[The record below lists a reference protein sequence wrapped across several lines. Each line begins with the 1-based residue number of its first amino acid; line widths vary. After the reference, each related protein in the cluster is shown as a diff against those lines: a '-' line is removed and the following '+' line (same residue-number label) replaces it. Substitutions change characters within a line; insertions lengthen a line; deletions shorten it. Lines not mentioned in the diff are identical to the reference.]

1 MIWSHKLF
9 RLGFVLVFLILTACA
24 SKQAKVAV
32 SSQGKP
38 IQPEKVSINV
48 PQVNPG
54 KEIVGDSTR
63 PSWVYYQ
70 YGLQAIDNHEWAVS
84 KHYLEESLRLLVT
97 EKYDSTKSRLTR
109 SEDSIYKMQM
119 PLRIVQAL
127 EDVYPNLAERDA
139 NDSTAND
146 SLSIDGVDAYDENV
160 ADSASMRVIENFLDT
175 VDAGRFSLPIR
186 FNDRVMQEIYYMT
199 TSARGFITR
208 SLTRKTAYDSLIYA
222 KLAQKRMPRDLIY
235 LALVESGFNVK
246 AYSRAKAG
254 GMWQFIPE
262 TGIRYGLE
270 VDFWV
275 DMRRNPELATD
286 AALNYLS
293 ALYAEFGDWLLSM
306 AAYNCGEG
314 RIRRLV
320 REKKADSTWGAN
332 RPVTYWDLELPQE
345 TMHYVPRILAAMVI
359 GHFPEHY
366 DVSITKRHLPA
377 YDTVTVFDS
386 FSLDEIAKFLKVP
399 EDTLRTLNME
409 LSMWCTPPNRDAY
422 LLRLPVGTRAAFVE
436 NYDRMEKNG
445 FSSWKQHKVRKGE
458 SMGNIAQMYG
468 VRVAEIQRAND
479 MKKNAKLKV
488 GRTLLIPVK
497 VAPRRSTGKKPSKVR
512 TYVVQLGDN
521 LAFISRRFGISQ
533 ESLRVWNDID
543 VSSNV
548 KYGDTIYVSKPDLKP
563 TSFVQQ
569 RVAIKK
575 GEKYVVK
582 QGDTYAQ
589 IAKQYKV
596 PVFLLLQAN
605 KGFTKRLTVGDSL
618 SIPAYVRPPRRMSA
632 AVDGGAPIEDSAKS
646 TDSKSNAKS
655 SSSSKG
661 KAEPSEKTAKSS
673 SSNTSK
679 ATASKSPKNTTTI
692 YTVAAGDNLFA
703 IARKFE
709 TTVSAIREMNDMGNS
724 SNILVGQKLK
734 IPGTAAAPSAP
745 KIEEVVHVV
754 KKGEGLWDIS
764 RQYGVT
770 IEDIVKWNGLKDTKI
785 KIGEKLKIKTTKKNK
800 K

>member
-1 MIWSHKLF
+1 MIWSDKF
-9 RLGFVLVFLILTACA
+9 VRLGFALVLLFLTACA
-24 SKQAKVAV
+24 PKQAKLAA

-38 IQPEKVSINV
+38 IQPEKVSIDV
-48 PQVNPG
+48 PGPNPG

-70 YGLQAIDNHEWAVS
+70 YGLQAMDNSQWAVS

-97 EKYDSTKSRLTR
+97 EKYDSTKSKLTR

-119 PLRIVQAL
+119 PVRIVQAL
-127 EDVYPNLAERDA
+127 EDVYPNLSEQDD
-139 NDSTAND
+139 NDSTSAD
-146 SLSIDGVDAYDENV
+146 SLSIEGVDAYDENA
-160 ADSASMRVIENFLDT
+160 ADSASIRVIENFLDT

-186 FNDRVMQEIYYMT
+186 FNERVMQEIYYMT

-208 SLTRKTAYDSLIYA
+208 SLSRKTAYDSLIYA

-246 AYSRAKAG
+246 AYSRAKAA

-275 DMRRNPELATD
+275 DMRRNPEMATE
-286 AALNYLS
+286 AALSYLS
-293 ALYAEFGDWLLSM
+293 TLYAEFGDWLLSM

-314 RIRRLV
+314 RIRRLI
-320 REKKADSTWGAN
+320 REKKADSTWGN
-332 RPVTYWDLELPQE
+332 RPVTYWDLQLPQE

-359 GHFPEHY
+359 GHYPNHY
-366 DVSITKRHLPA
+366 DVTITKRQLPV
-377 YDTVTVFDS
+377 YDTVTVYDS

-409 LSMWCTPPNRDAY
+409 LTMWCTPPNRDAY
-422 LLRLPVGTRAAFVE
+422 LLRLPYGTRAAFVQ

-445 FSSWKQHKVRKGE
+445 FTSWKQHKVRKGE
-458 SMGNIAQMYG
+458 SIGVIAQQYG

-479 MKKNAKLKV
+479 MKKTKLKP

-497 VAPRRSTGKKPSKVR
+497 VAPRRSTGKKPTKVR
-512 TYVVQLGDN
+512 TYVVLLGDN
-521 LAFISRRFGISQ
+521 LGSISRRFGVSQ
-533 ESLRVWNDID
+533 ESLRIWNNIETGY
-543 VSSNV
+543 NV
-548 KYGDTIYVSKPDLKP
+548 KKGDTIYVSKPDLKP
-563 TSFVQQ
+563 TSFIQQ
-569 RVAIKK
+569 RVALKK

-582 QGDTYAQ
+582 AGDTYAE
-589 IAKQYKV
+589 IAKKYKV

-605 KGFTKRLTVGDSL
+605 SGFTKRLTIGDSL
-618 SIPAYVRPPRRMSA
+618 AIPAYVRPPRKMSKA
-632 AVDGGAPIEDSAKS
+632 TDEEYPVEPAKAVESSDSKTSRKS
-646 TDSKSNAKS
+646 SKKTADKSSDSKSSNSKS
-655 SSSSKG
+655 SK
-661 KAEPSEKTAKSS
+661 KAPVS
-673 SSNTSK
+673 
-679 ATASKSPKNTTTI
+679 TTI
-692 YTVAAGDNLFA
+692 LYTVEAGDNLYS
-703 IARKFE
+703 ISKKYS
-709 TTVSAIREMNDMGNS
+709 TTVATIREMNDMGNS
-724 SNILVGQKLK
+724 SNIKVGQKLK
-734 IPGTAAAPSAP
+734 IPGSVAPAPSAP
-745 KIEEVVHVV
+745 KVEEITHVV

-785 KIGEKLKIKTTKKNK
+785 KINEKLKIKTTKKNK

>member
-1 MIWSHKLF
+1 MIWSDKF
-9 RLGFVLVFLILTACA
+9 VRLGFALVLLFLTACA
-24 SKQAKVAV
+24 PKQAKLAA

-38 IQPEKVSINV
+38 IQPEKVSIDV
-48 PQVNPG
+48 PGPNPG

-70 YGLQAIDNHEWAVS
+70 YGLQAIDNSQWAVS

-97 EKYDSTKSRLTR
+97 EKYDSTKSKLTR

-119 PLRIVQAL
+119 PVRIVQAL
-127 EDVYPNLAERDA
+127 EDVYPNLSEQDD
-139 NDSTAND
+139 NDSTSAD
-146 SLSIDGVDAYDENV
+146 SLSIEGVDAYDENA
-160 ADSASMRVIENFLDT
+160 ADSASIRVIENFLDT

-186 FNDRVMQEIYYMT
+186 FNERVMQEIYYMT
-199 TSARGFITR
+199 NSARGFITR
-208 SLTRKTAYDSLIYA
+208 SLSRKTAYDSLIYA

-246 AYSRAKAG
+246 AYSRAKAA

-286 AALNYLS
+286 AALSYLS
-293 ALYAEFGDWLLSM
+293 ALYSEFGDWLLSM

-314 RIRRLV
+314 RIRRLI
-320 REKKADSTWGAN
+320 REKKADSTWGN
-332 RPVTYWDLELPQE
+332 RPVTYWDLQLPQE

-359 GHFPEHY
+359 GHYPNHY
-366 DVSITKRHLPA
+366 DVTITKRQLPV
-377 YDTVTVFDS
+377 YDTVTVYDS

-409 LSMWCTPPNRDAY
+409 LTMWCTPPNRDAY
-422 LLRLPVGTRAAFVE
+422 LLRLPYGTRAAFVQ

-445 FSSWKQHKVRKGE
+445 FTSWKQHKVRKGE
-458 SMGNIAQMYG
+458 SIGVIAQQYG

-479 MKKNAKLKV
+479 MKKTKLKP

-497 VAPRRSTGKKPSKVR
+497 VAPRRSTGKKPTKVR
-512 TYVVQLGDN
+512 TYVVLLGDN
-521 LAFISRRFGISQ
+521 LGSISRRFGVSQ
-533 ESLRVWNDID
+533 ESLRIWNNIETGY
-543 VSSNV
+543 NV
-548 KYGDTIYVSKPDLKP
+548 KKGDTIYVSKPDLKP
-563 TSFVQQ
+563 TSFIQQ
-569 RVAIKK
+569 RVALKK

-582 QGDTYAQ
+582 AGDTYAE
-589 IAKQYKV
+589 IAKKYKV

-605 KGFTKRLTVGDSL
+605 SGFTKRLTIGDSL
-618 SIPAYVRPPRRMSA
+618 AIPAYVRPPRKMSKA
-632 AVDGGAPIEDSAKS
+632 TDEEYPVEPAKAVESSDSKTSRKS
-646 TDSKSNAKS
+646 SKKTSDKSSDSKSSNSKS
-655 SSSSKG
+655 SK
-661 KAEPSEKTAKSS
+661 KAPVS
-673 SSNTSK
+673 
-679 ATASKSPKNTTTI
+679 TTI
-692 YTVAAGDNLFA
+692 LYTVEAGDNLYS
-703 IARKFE
+703 ISKKYS
-709 TTVSAIREMNDMGNS
+709 TTVAAIREMNDMGNS
-724 SNILVGQKLK
+724 SNIKVGQKLK
-734 IPGTAAAPSAP
+734 IPGSAAPAPSAP
-745 KIEEVVHVV
+745 KVEEITHVV

-785 KIGEKLKIKTTKKNK
+785 KINEKLKIKTTKKNK

>member
-1 MIWSHKLF
+1 MIWSDKF
-9 RLGFVLVFLILTACA
+9 VRLGFALVLLFLTACA
-24 SKQAKVAV
+24 PKQAKLAA

-38 IQPEKVSINV
+38 IQPEKVSIDV
-48 PQVNPG
+48 PGPNPG

-70 YGLQAIDNHEWAVS
+70 YGLQAMDNNEWAVS

-97 EKYDSTKSRLTR
+97 EKYDSTKSKLTR

-119 PLRIVQAL
+119 PVRIVLAL
-127 EDVYPNLAERDA
+127 EDVYPNLSEAGG
-139 NDSTAND
+139 DSTSQD
-146 SLSIDGVDAYDENV
+146 SLTIDGVDAYDENT

-186 FNDRVMQEIYYMT
+186 FNERVMQEIYYMT

-208 SLTRKTAYDSLIYA
+208 SLSRKTAYDSLIYT

-246 AYSRAKAG
+246 AYSRAKAA

-275 DMRRNPELATD
+275 DMRRNPEMATE
-286 AALNYLS
+286 AALSYLS
-293 ALYAEFGDWLLSM
+293 TLYAEFGDWLLSM

-314 RIRRLV
+314 RIRRLI
-320 REKKADSTWGAN
+320 REKKADSTWGN
-332 RPVTYWDLELPQE
+332 RPVTYWDLQLPQE

-359 GHFPEHY
+359 GHFPDHY
-366 DVSITKRHLPA
+366 DVAINKRQLPA
-377 YDTVTVFDS
+377 YDTVTVYDS

-409 LSMWCTPPNRDAY
+409 LTMWCTPPNRDAY
-422 LLRLPVGTRAAFVE
+422 LLRLPYGTRAAFVQ

-458 SMGNIAQMYG
+458 SIGVIAQQYG

-479 MKKNAKLKV
+479 MKKTKLKP

-497 VAPRRSTGKKPSKVR
+497 VAPRRSTGKKPTKVR

-521 LAFISRRFGISQ
+521 LGSISRRFGVSQ
-533 ESLRVWNDID
+533 ESLRIWNNIETGY
-543 VSSNV
+543 NV
-548 KYGDTIYVSKPDLKP
+548 KKGDTIFVSKPDLKP
-563 TSFVQQ
+563 SSFIQQ
-569 RVAIKK
+569 RVALKK

-582 QGDTYAQ
+582 AGDTYAE
-589 IAKQYKV
+589 IAKKYKV

-605 KGFTKRLTVGDSL
+605 SGFTKRLTIGDSL
-618 SIPAYVRPPRRMSA
+618 AIPAYVRPPRKMSKA
-632 AVDGGAPIEDSAKS
+632 NEDEIPVELAKS
-646 TDSKSNAKS
+646 IEQDSKKS
-655 SSSSKG
+655 SKSSK
-661 KAEPSEKTAKSS
+661 KPAEKSSEPSKSS
-673 SSNTSK
+673 K
-679 ATASKSPKNTTTI
+679 KEPVNTTII
-692 YTVAAGDNLFA
+692 YTVEAGDNLFA
-703 IARKFE
+703 IAKKYS
-709 TTVSAIREMNDMGNS
+709 TTVAAIREMNDMGNS
-724 SNILVGQKLK
+724 SNIKIGQKLK
-734 IPGTAAAPSAP
+734 IPGAAKPAANTP
-745 KIEEVVHVV
+745 KVEEITHVV

-785 KIGEKLKIKTTKKNK
+785 KINEKLKIKTTKKSK

>member
-1 MIWSHKLF
+1 MIWSDKLL
-9 RLGFVLVFLILTACA
+9 RLGFALVILMLSACA
-24 SKQAKVAV
+24 PKQAKLAA

-38 IQPEKVSINV
+38 IQAEKVSIDV
-48 PQVNPG
+48 PGPNPG

-70 YGLQAIDNHEWAVS
+70 YGLQAMDNNQWAVS

-119 PLRIVQAL
+119 PVRIVQAL
-127 EDVYPNLAERDA
+127 EEVYPNLSEQDG
-139 NDSTAND
+139 NDSTSTD
-146 SLSIDGVDAYDENV
+146 SLSIDGVDAYDENA

-186 FNDRVMQEIYYMT
+186 FNERVMQEIYYMT
-199 TSARGFITR
+199 TTARGFITR
-208 SLTRKTAYDSLIYA
+208 SLTRKTAYDSLIYT

-246 AYSRAKAG
+246 AYSRAKAA

-275 DMRRNPELATD
+275 DMRRNPEMATE
-286 AALNYLS
+286 AALSYLS
-293 ALYAEFGDWLLSM
+293 TLYAEFGDWLLSM

-314 RIRRLV
+314 RIRRLI
-320 REKKADSTWGAN
+320 REKKADSTWGN
-332 RPVTYWDLELPQE
+332 RPVTYWDLQLPQE

-359 GHFPEHY
+359 GHYPNHY
-366 DVSITKRHLPA
+366 DVSITKRQLPA
-377 YDTVTVFDS
+377 YDTVTVYDS

-409 LSMWCTPPNRDAY
+409 LTMWCTPPNRDAY
-422 LLRLPVGTRAAFVE
+422 LLRLPYGTRAAFVQ

-445 FSSWKQHKVRKGE
+445 FSSWKEHKVRKGE
-458 SMGNIAQMYG
+458 SIGVIAQQYG

-479 MKKNAKLKV
+479 LKKTKLKP
-488 GRTLLIPVK
+488 GRTLLIPIK
-497 VAPRRSTGKKPSKVR
+497 VAPRRSTGKKPTKVR

-521 LAFISRRFGISQ
+521 LASISRRFGISQ
-533 ESLRVWNDID
+533 ESLRVWNNIEAGY
-543 VSSNV
+543 NV
-548 KYGDTIYVSKPDLKP
+548 KKGDTIFVSKPDLKP

-569 RVAIKK
+569 RVALKK

-582 QGDTYAQ
+582 AGDTYAE
-589 IAKQYKV
+589 IAKKYKV

-605 KGFTKRLTVGDSL
+605 SGFTKRLTIGDSL
-618 SIPAYVRPPRRMSA
+618 AIPAYVRPPRKMSK
-632 AVDGGAPIEDSAKS
+632 AVEEDVPVEVAKAVETDSKKSSKSSKKSAEKPAESAKS
-646 TDSKSNAKS
+646 SK
-655 SSSSKG
+655 
-661 KAEPSEKTAKSS
+661 KAPVS
-673 SSNTSK
+673 
-679 ATASKSPKNTTTI
+679 TTII
-692 YTVAAGDNLFA
+692 YTVEAGDNLFA
-703 IARKFE
+703 IAKKYS
-709 TTVSAIREMNDMGNS
+709 TTVAAIREMNDMGNS
-724 SNILVGQKLK
+724 SNIKVGQKLK
-734 IPGTAAAPSAP
+734 IPGSAAPSPSAP
-745 KIEEVVHVV
+745 KVEEITHVV

-785 KIGEKLKIKTTKKNK
+785 KINEKLKIKTTKKPK

>member
-1 MIWSHKLF
+1 MIWSDKF
-9 RLGFVLVFLILTACA
+9 VRLGFALVLLFLTACA
-24 SKQAKVAV
+24 PKQAKLAA

-38 IQPEKVSINV
+38 IQPEKVSIDV
-48 PQVNPG
+48 PGPNPG

-70 YGLQAIDNHEWAVS
+70 YGLQAMDNNEWAVS

-97 EKYDSTKSRLTR
+97 EKYDSTKSKLTR

-119 PLRIVQAL
+119 PVRIVLAL
-127 EDVYPNLAERDA
+127 EEVYPNLSEAGG
-139 NDSTAND
+139 DSTSQD
-146 SLSIDGVDAYDENV
+146 SLTIDGVDAYDENT

-186 FNDRVMQEIYYMT
+186 FNERVMQEIYYMT

-208 SLTRKTAYDSLIYA
+208 SLSRKTAYDSLIYT

-246 AYSRAKAG
+246 AYSRAKAA

-275 DMRRNPELATD
+275 DMRRNPEMATE
-286 AALNYLS
+286 AALSYLS
-293 ALYAEFGDWLLSM
+293 TLYAEFGDWLLSM

-314 RIRRLV
+314 RIRRLI
-320 REKKADSTWGAN
+320 REKKADSTWGN
-332 RPVTYWDLELPQE
+332 RPVTYWDLQLPQE

-359 GHFPEHY
+359 GHFPDHY
-366 DVSITKRHLPA
+366 DVAINKRQLPA
-377 YDTVTVFDS
+377 YDTVTVYDS

-409 LSMWCTPPNRDAY
+409 LTMWCTPPNRDAY
-422 LLRLPVGTRAAFVE
+422 LLRLPYGTRAAFVQ

-458 SMGNIAQMYG
+458 SIGVIAQQYG

-479 MKKNAKLKV
+479 MKKTKLKP

-497 VAPRRSTGKKPSKVR
+497 VAPRRSTGKKPTKVR

-521 LAFISRRFGISQ
+521 LGSISRRFGVSQ
-533 ESLRVWNDID
+533 ESLRIWNNIETGY
-543 VSSNV
+543 NV
-548 KYGDTIYVSKPDLKP
+548 KKGDTIFVSKPDLKP
-563 TSFVQQ
+563 SSFIQQ
-569 RVAIKK
+569 RVALKK

-582 QGDTYAQ
+582 AGDTYAE
-589 IAKQYKV
+589 IAKKYKV

-605 KGFTKRLTVGDSL
+605 SGFTKRLTIGDSL
-618 SIPAYVRPPRRMSA
+618 AIPAYVRPPRKMSKA
-632 AVDGGAPIEDSAKS
+632 NEDEIPMELAKS
-646 TDSKSNAKS
+646 IEQDSKKS
-655 SSSSKG
+655 SKSSK
-661 KAEPSEKTAKSS
+661 KPAEKSSEPSKSS
-673 SSNTSK
+673 K
-679 ATASKSPKNTTTI
+679 KEPVNTTII
-692 YTVAAGDNLFA
+692 YTVEAGDNLFA
-703 IARKFE
+703 IAKKYS
-709 TTVSAIREMNDMGNS
+709 TTVAAIREMNDMGNS
-724 SNILVGQKLK
+724 SNIKIGQKLK
-734 IPGTAAAPSAP
+734 IPGSAKPAASSP
-745 KIEEVVHVV
+745 KVEEITHVV

-785 KIGEKLKIKTTKKNK
+785 KINEKLKIKTTKKSK

>member
-1 MIWSHKLF
+1 MIWSDKF
-9 RLGFVLVFLILTACA
+9 VRLGFALVLLFLTACA
-24 SKQAKVAV
+24 PKQAKLAA

-38 IQPEKVSINV
+38 IQPEKVSIDV
-48 PQVNPG
+48 PGPNPG

-70 YGLQAIDNHEWAVS
+70 YGLQAMDNNEWAVS

-97 EKYDSTKSRLTR
+97 EKYDSIKSKLTR

-119 PLRIVQAL
+119 PVRIVLAL
-127 EDVYPNLAERDA
+127 EEVYPNLSEAGG
-139 NDSTAND
+139 DSTSQD
-146 SLSIDGVDAYDENV
+146 SLTIDGVDAYDENT

-186 FNDRVMQEIYYMT
+186 FNERVMQEIYYMT

-208 SLTRKTAYDSLIYA
+208 SLSRKTAYDSLIYT

-246 AYSRAKAG
+246 AYSRAKAA

-275 DMRRNPELATD
+275 DMRRNPEMATE
-286 AALNYLS
+286 AALSYLS
-293 ALYAEFGDWLLSM
+293 TLYAEFGDWLLSM

-314 RIRRLV
+314 RIRRLI
-320 REKKADSTWGAN
+320 REKKADSTWGN
-332 RPVTYWDLELPQE
+332 RPVTYWDLQLPQE

-359 GHFPEHY
+359 GHFPDHY
-366 DVSITKRHLPA
+366 DVAINKRQLPA
-377 YDTVTVFDS
+377 YDTVTVYDS

-409 LSMWCTPPNRDAY
+409 LTMWCTPPNRDAY
-422 LLRLPVGTRAAFVE
+422 LLRLPYGTRAAFVQ

-458 SMGNIAQMYG
+458 SIGVIAQQYG

-479 MKKNAKLKV
+479 MKKTKLKP

-497 VAPRRSTGKKPSKVR
+497 VAPRRSTGKKPTKVR

-521 LAFISRRFGISQ
+521 LGSISRRFGVSQ
-533 ESLRVWNDID
+533 ESLRIWNNIETGY
-543 VSSNV
+543 NV
-548 KYGDTIYVSKPDLKP
+548 KKGDTIFVSKPDLKP
-563 TSFVQQ
+563 SSFIQQ
-569 RVAIKK
+569 RVALKK

-582 QGDTYAQ
+582 AGDTYAE
-589 IAKQYKV
+589 IAKKYKV

-605 KGFTKRLTVGDSL
+605 SGFTKRLTIGDSL
-618 SIPAYVRPPRRMSA
+618 AIPAYVRPPRKMSKA
-632 AVDGGAPIEDSAKS
+632 NEDEIPVELAKS
-646 TDSKSNAKS
+646 IEQDSKKS
-655 SSSSKG
+655 SKSSK
-661 KAEPSEKTAKSS
+661 KPAEKSSEPSKSS
-673 SSNTSK
+673 K
-679 ATASKSPKNTTTI
+679 KEPVNTTII
-692 YTVAAGDNLFA
+692 YTVEAGDNLFA
-703 IARKFE
+703 IAKKYS
-709 TTVSAIREMNDMGNS
+709 TTVAAIREMNDMGNS
-724 SNILVGQKLK
+724 SNIKIGQKLK
-734 IPGTAAAPSAP
+734 IPGAAKPAASSP
-745 KIEEVVHVV
+745 KVEEITHVV

-785 KIGEKLKIKTTKKNK
+785 KINEKLKIKTTKKPK

>member
-1 MIWSHKLF
+1 MIWSDKF
-9 RLGFVLVFLILTACA
+9 VRLGFALVLLFLTACA
-24 SKQAKVAV
+24 PKQAKLAA

-38 IQPEKVSINV
+38 IQPEKVSIDV
-48 PQVNPG
+48 PGPNPG

-70 YGLQAIDNHEWAVS
+70 YGLQAMDNSQWAVS

-97 EKYDSTKSRLTR
+97 EKYDSTKSKLTR

-119 PLRIVQAL
+119 PVRIVQAL
-127 EDVYPNLAERDA
+127 EDVYPNLSEQDD
-139 NDSTAND
+139 NDSTSAD
-146 SLSIDGVDAYDENV
+146 SLSIEGVDAYDENA
-160 ADSASMRVIENFLDT
+160 ADSASIRVIENFLDT

-186 FNDRVMQEIYYMT
+186 FNERVMQEIYYMT

-208 SLTRKTAYDSLIYA
+208 SLSRKTAYDSLIYA

-246 AYSRAKAG
+246 AYSRAKAA

-275 DMRRNPELATD
+275 DMRRNPEMATE
-286 AALNYLS
+286 AALSYLS
-293 ALYAEFGDWLLSM
+293 TLYAEFGDWLLSM

-314 RIRRLV
+314 RIRRLI
-320 REKKADSTWGAN
+320 REKKADSTWGN
-332 RPVTYWDLELPQE
+332 RPVTYWDLQLPQE

-359 GHFPEHY
+359 GHYPNHY
-366 DVSITKRHLPA
+366 DVTITKRQLPA
-377 YDTVTVFDS
+377 YDTVTVYDS

-409 LSMWCTPPNRDAY
+409 LTMWCTPPNRDAY
-422 LLRLPVGTRAAFVE
+422 LLRLPYGTRAAFVQ

-445 FSSWKQHKVRKGE
+445 FTSWKQHKVRKGE
-458 SMGNIAQMYG
+458 SIGVIAQQYG

-479 MKKNAKLKV
+479 MKKTKLKP

-497 VAPRRSTGKKPSKVR
+497 VAPRRSTGKKPTKVR
-512 TYVVQLGDN
+512 TYVVLLGDN
-521 LAFISRRFGISQ
+521 LGSISRRFGVSQ
-533 ESLRVWNDID
+533 ESLRIWNNIETGY
-543 VSSNV
+543 NV
-548 KYGDTIYVSKPDLKP
+548 KKGDTIYVSKPDLKP
-563 TSFVQQ
+563 TSFIQQ
-569 RVAIKK
+569 RVALKK

-582 QGDTYAQ
+582 AGDTYAE
-589 IAKQYKV
+589 IAKKYKV

-605 KGFTKRLTVGDSL
+605 SGFTKRLTIGDSL
-618 SIPAYVRPPRRMSA
+618 AIPAYVRPPRKM
-632 AVDGGAPIEDSAKS
+632 
-646 TDSKSNAKS
+646 
-655 SSSSKG
+655 
-661 KAEPSEKTAKSS
+661 
-673 SSNTSK
+673 SK
-679 ATASKSPKNTTTI
+679 ATDEEYPVEPAKAVESSDSKTSSKSSKKTADKSSGSKSSNSKSSKKAPVSTTI
-692 YTVAAGDNLFA
+692 LYTVEAGDNLYS
-703 IARKFE
+703 ISKKYS
-709 TTVSAIREMNDMGNS
+709 TTVAAIREMNDMGNS
-724 SNILVGQKLK
+724 SNIKVGQKLK
-734 IPGTAAAPSAP
+734 IPGSAAPAPSAP
-745 KIEEVVHVV
+745 KVEEITHVV

-785 KIGEKLKIKTTKKNK
+785 KINEKLKIKTTKKNK

>member
-1 MIWSHKLF
+1 VIWSNKF
-9 RLGFVLVFLILTACA
+9 VRLGIAIAFLFLTACA
-24 SKQAKVAV
+24 PKQAKLVA
-32 SSQGKP
+32 SSQGQP
-38 IQPEKVSINV
+38 IQPEKVSIDV
-48 PQVNPG
+48 PGPNPG
-54 KEIVGDSTR
+54 KEVVGDSTR

-70 YGLQAIDNHEWAVS
+70 YGLQAMDNNQWAVS

-97 EKYDSTKSRLTR
+97 EKYDSTKSKLTR

-119 PLRIVQAL
+119 PVRIVQAL
-127 EDVYPNLAERDA
+127 EDVYPNLSEQEG
-139 NDSTAND
+139 NDSSSVD
-146 SLSIDGVDAYDENV
+146 SLSIDGVDAYDENA

-186 FNDRVMQEIYYMT
+186 FNERVMQEIYYMT

-208 SLTRKTAYDSLIYA
+208 SLTRKTAYDSLIYT

-286 AALNYLS
+286 AALSYLS
-293 ALYAEFGDWLLSM
+293 SLYAEFGDWLLSM

-314 RIRRLV
+314 RIRRLIK
-320 REKKADSTWGAN
+320 EKKADSTWGN
-332 RPVTYWDLELPQE
+332 RPVTYWDLQLPQE

-359 GHFPEHY
+359 GHFPDHY
-366 DVSITKRHLPA
+366 DVAIEKRHLPA

-409 LSMWCTPPNRDAY
+409 LTMWCTPPNRDAY
-422 LLRLPVGTRAAFVE
+422 LLRLPYGTRAAFVQ

-458 SMGNIAQMYG
+458 SIGVIAQQYG
-468 VRVAEIQRAND
+468 VRVSEIQRAND
-479 MKKNAKLKV
+479 MKKTKLKP
-488 GRTLLIPVK
+488 GRTLLIPIK
-497 VAPRRSTGKKPSKVR
+497 VAPRRSTGKKPTKVR

-521 LAFISRRFGISQ
+521 LGSISRRFGVSQ
-533 ESLRVWNDID
+533 ESLRVWNNIEAGY
-543 VSSNV
+543 NV
-548 KYGDTIYVSKPDLKP
+548 KKGDTIYVSKPELKP

-569 RVAIKK
+569 RVALKK

-582 QGDTYAQ
+582 SGDTYAE
-589 IAKQYKV
+589 IAKKYKV

-605 KGFTKRLTVGDSL
+605 SGFTKRLTIGDSL
-618 SIPAYVRPPRRMSA
+618 AIPAYVRPPRKMSK
-632 AVDGGAPIEDSAKS
+632 AVDDEDPVVELAKAPES
-646 TDSKSNAKS
+646 TDSKKSTTKS
-655 SSSSKG
+655 SK
-661 KAEPSEKTAKSS
+661 KSDES
-673 SSNTSK
+673 
-679 ATASKSPKNTTTI
+679 TASKSSKKTPVSTTII
-692 YTVAAGDNLFA
+692 YTVESGDNLFA
-703 IARKFE
+703 IARKFS
-709 TTVSAIREMNDMGNS
+709 TTVAAIRDMNEMGSS
-724 SNILVGQKLK
+724 SNIKVGQKLK
-734 IPGTAAAPSAP
+734 IPGSVATAPSTP
-745 KIEEVVHVV
+745 KVEEITHVV

-785 KIGEKLKIKTTKKNK
+785 KINEKLKIKTTKKNK

>member
-1 MIWSHKLF
+1 MIWSPKLF
-9 RLGFVLVFLILTACA
+9 RLGLALAILMFSACA
-24 SKQAKVAV
+24 SKQKRVAA
-32 SSQGKP
+32 SPQGKP
-38 IQPEKVSINV
+38 IQAEKVSIDV

-54 KEIVGDSTR
+54 VEIVGDSTR

-84 KHYLEESLRLLVT
+84 KHYLEEALRLLVT
-97 EKYDSTKSRLTR
+97 EKYDSLKSGLTR

-127 EDVYPNLAERDA
+127 EDVYPNLSGEGG
-139 NDSTAND
+139 DSTSLD
-146 SLSIDGVDAYDENV
+146 SVSIEGIDAYDENM
-160 ADSASMRVIENFLDT
+160 ADSASIRVIENFLDT

-186 FNDRVMQEIYYMT
+186 FNERVMQEIYYMT
-199 TSARGFITR
+199 NSARGFITR

-222 KLAQKRMPRDLIY
+222 KLAQRRMPRDLIY

-262 TGIRYGLE
+262 TGARYGLE
-270 VDFWV
+270 LDFWV

-286 AALNYLS
+286 AALTYLS
-293 ALYAEFGDWLLSM
+293 ELHDEFGDWLLSM

-314 RIRRLV
+314 RIRRLLK
-320 REKKADSTWGAN
+320 EKQADSTWGPN
-332 RPVTYWDLELPQE
+332 RPVTYWDLQLPQE

-366 DVSITKRHLPA
+366 DVAIETRHLPA

-399 EDTLRTLNME
+399 EDTLRSLNME
-409 LSMWCTPPNRDAY
+409 LTMWCTPPNRDAY
-422 LLRLPVGTRAAFVE
+422 LLRLPYGTRAMFVQ

-445 FSSWKQHKVRKGE
+445 FTSWKQHKVKKGE
-458 SMGNIAQMYG
+458 SIGNIAQMYG
-468 VRVAEIQRAND
+468 VRASEIQRAND
-479 MKKNAKLKV
+479 MRNGRLKV

-497 VAPRRSTGKKPSKVR
+497 VAPRKSTGKKPTKVR
-512 TYVVQLGDN
+512 TYIVQLGDN
-521 LAFISRRFGISQ
+521 LGSISRRFGISQ
-533 ESLRVWNDID
+533 ESLRVWNNIEAW
-543 VSSNV
+543 SNV
-548 KYGDTIYVSKPDLKP
+548 KNGDTIFVSKPDLKP

-569 RVAIKK
+569 RVELKK

-582 QGDTYAQ
+582 AGDTYAQ
-589 IAKQYKV
+589 IAKQFKV

-605 KGFTKRLTVGDSL
+605 RGFTRRLTVGDSL
-618 SIPAYVRPPRRMSA
+618 AIPVYVRPARKMSG
-632 AVDGGAPIEDSAKS
+632 AVDDGKPVMDPSKMVDASDSQS
-646 TDSKSNAKS
+646 GSKSSKKS
-655 SSSSKG
+655 SSSSK
-661 KAEPSEKTAKSS
+661 SS
-673 SSNTSK
+673 
-679 ATASKSPKNTTTI
+679 KNTTII
-692 YTVAAGDNLFA
+692 YTVVSGDNLYA
-703 IARKFE
+703 IAKKYD
-709 TTVSAIREMNDMGNS
+709 TSVSAIREMNEMGSS
-724 SNILVGQKLK
+724 SNIKVGQKLK
-734 IPGTAAAPSAP
+734 IPGSAVSTPSAP
-745 KIEEVVHVV
+745 KIEEVTHVV

-785 KIGEKLKIKTTKKNK
+785 KVNEKLKIKTTKKNK

>member
-1 MIWSHKLF
+1 MIWSDKF
-9 RLGFVLVFLILTACA
+9 VRLGFALVLLFLTACA
-24 SKQAKVAV
+24 PKQAKLAA

-38 IQPEKVSINV
+38 IQPEKVSIDV
-48 PQVNPG
+48 PGPNPG

-70 YGLQAIDNHEWAVS
+70 YGLQAIDNSQWAVS

-97 EKYDSTKSRLTR
+97 EKYDSTKSKLTR

-119 PLRIVQAL
+119 PVRIVQAL
-127 EDVYPNLAERDA
+127 EDVYPNLAEQEGS
-139 NDSTAND
+139 DSTNTD
-146 SLSIDGVDAYDENV
+146 SLTIEGVDAYDENA

-186 FNDRVMQEIYYMT
+186 FNERVMQEIYYMT

-208 SLTRKTAYDSLIYA
+208 SLSRKTAYDSLIYA

-246 AYSRAKAG
+246 AYSRAKAA

-275 DMRRNPELATD
+275 DMRRNPEMATE
-286 AALNYLS
+286 AALSYLS
-293 ALYAEFGDWLLSM
+293 TLYAEFGDWLLSM

-314 RIRRLV
+314 RIRRLI
-320 REKKADSTWGAN
+320 REKKADSTWGN
-332 RPVTYWDLELPQE
+332 RPVTYWDLQLPQE

-359 GHFPEHY
+359 GHYPSHY
-366 DVSITKRHLPA
+366 DVEITKRQLPA
-377 YDTVTVFDS
+377 YDTVTVYDS

-409 LSMWCTPPNRDAY
+409 LTMWCTPPNRDAY
-422 LLRLPVGTRAAFVE
+422 LLRLPYGTRAAFVQ

-445 FSSWKQHKVRKGE
+445 FSSWKEHKVRKGE
-458 SMGNIAQMYG
+458 SIGVIAQQYG

-479 MKKNAKLKV
+479 MKKTKLKP

-497 VAPRRSTGKKPSKVR
+497 VAPRRSTGKKPTKVR
-512 TYVVQLGDN
+512 TYVVLLGDN
-521 LAFISRRFGISQ
+521 LGSISRRFGVSQ
-533 ESLRVWNDID
+533 ESLRIWNNIETGY
-543 VSSNV
+543 NV
-548 KYGDTIYVSKPDLKP
+548 KKGDTIYVSKPDLKP
-563 TSFVQQ
+563 TSFIQQ
-569 RVAIKK
+569 RVALKK

-582 QGDTYAQ
+582 AGDTYAQ
-589 IAKQYKV
+589 IAKKYKV

-605 KGFTKRLTVGDSL
+605 QGFTKRLTIGDSL
-618 SIPAYVRPPRRMSA
+618 AIPAYVRPPRKMSKA
-632 AVDGGAPIEDSAKS
+632 TDEEYPVEPAKAVESSDSKTSSKS
-646 TDSKSNAKS
+646 SKKTAGKSSDSKSSNSKS
-655 SSSSKG
+655 SK
-661 KAEPSEKTAKSS
+661 KTPVS
-673 SSNTSK
+673 
-679 ATASKSPKNTTTI
+679 TTI
-692 YTVAAGDNLFA
+692 LYTVEAGDNLYS
-703 IARKFE
+703 ISKKYS
-709 TTVSAIREMNDMGNS
+709 TTVAAIREMNDMGNS
-724 SNILVGQKLK
+724 SNIKVGQKLK
-734 IPGTAAAPSAP
+734 IPGSAAPAPSTP
-745 KIEEVVHVV
+745 KIEEITHVV

-785 KIGEKLKIKTTKKNK
+785 KINEKLKIKTTKKNK

>member
-1 MIWSHKLF
+1 MIWSKTFL
-9 RLGFVLVFLILTACA
+9 RLGFALVFLLLSACA
-24 SKQAKVAV
+24 SKQAKVAA

-38 IQPEKVSINV
+38 IPTEKASIDVSGT
-48 PQVNPG
+48 NPG
-54 KEIVGDSTR
+54 VEIAGDSTR

-109 SEDSIYKMQM
+109 SQDSIYRMQM
-119 PLRIVQAL
+119 PVRIVQAL
-127 EDVYPNLAERDA
+127 EDVYPNLSEQDGD
-139 NDSTAND
+139 DSTSVD
-146 SLSIDGVDAYDENV
+146 SLSIDGVDAYDENA
-160 ADSASMRVIENFLDT
+160 ADSASIRVIENFLDT

-186 FNDRVMQEIYYMT
+186 FNERVMQEIYYMT
-199 TSARGFITR
+199 TTARGFITR
-208 SLTRKTAYDSLIYA
+208 SLTRKTAYDSLIYT

-246 AYSRAKAG
+246 AYSRAKAA

-262 TGIRYGLE
+262 TGMRYGLE
-270 VDFWV
+270 LDFWV
-275 DMRRNPELATD
+275 DMRRNPEVATD
-286 AALNYLS
+286 AALSYLS
-293 ALYAEFGDWLLSM
+293 SLYAEFGDWLLSM

-314 RIRRLV
+314 RIRRLIK
-320 REKKADSTWGAN
+320 EKKADSTWGD
-332 RPVTYWDLELPQE
+332 RPVTYWDLQLPQE

-359 GHFPEHY
+359 GHFPDHY
-366 DVSITKRHLPA
+366 DVAIEKRRLPA
-377 YDTVTVFDS
+377 YDTVTVYDS

-409 LSMWCTPPNRDAY
+409 LTMWCTPPNRDAY
-422 LLRLPVGTRAAFVE
+422 LLRLPYGTRSAFVQ

-458 SMGNIAQMYG
+458 SIGNIAQQYG
-468 VRVAEIQRAND
+468 VRVAEIQRANE

-512 TYVVQLGDN
+512 TYIVQLGDN
-521 LAFISRRFGISQ
+521 LGSIARRFGVSQ
-533 ESLRVWNDID
+533 ESLRVWNNID
-543 VSSNV
+543 PGYNV
-548 KYGDTIYVSKPDLKP
+548 KNGDTIYVSKPDLKP
-563 TSFVQQ
+563 SSFVQQ
-569 RVAIKK
+569 RVALKK

-582 QGDTYAQ
+582 EGDTYAL

-605 KGFTKRLTVGDSL
+605 KGFTRRLTIGDSL
-618 SIPAYVRPPRRMSA
+618 AIPAYVRPMRRMSG
-632 AVDGGAPIEDSAKS
+632 AVDDDVPVVEVAKANEAS
-646 TDSKSNAKS
+646 DSKKSNKN
-655 SSSSKG
+655 SK
-661 KAEPSEKTAKSS
+661 KAAEPAP
-673 SSNTSK
+673 SK
-679 ATASKSPKNTTTI
+679 KQPVSTTII
-692 YTVAAGDNLFA
+692 YTVESGDNLFA
-703 IARKFE
+703 IAKKYS
-709 TTVSAIREMNDMGNS
+709 TTVNAIREMNDMGNS
-724 SNILVGQKLK
+724 STIKVGQKLK
-734 IPGTAAAPSAP
+734 IPGSAAPAPSAP
-745 KIEEVVHVV
+745 KVEEITHVV

-785 KIGEKLKIKTTKKNK
+785 KVNEKLKIKTTKKNK

>member
-1 MIWSHKLF
+1 MIWSDKF
-9 RLGFVLVFLILTACA
+9 VRLGFALVLLFLTACA
-24 SKQAKVAV
+24 PKQAKLAA

-38 IQPEKVSINV
+38 IQPEKVSIDV
-48 PQVNPG
+48 PGPNPG

-70 YGLQAIDNHEWAVS
+70 YGLQAMDNNEWAVS

-97 EKYDSTKSRLTR
+97 EKYDSTKSKLTR

-119 PLRIVQAL
+119 PVRIVLAL
-127 EDVYPNLAERDA
+127 EEVYPNLSEAGG
-139 NDSTAND
+139 DSTSQD
-146 SLSIDGVDAYDENV
+146 SLTIDGVDAYDENT

-186 FNDRVMQEIYYMT
+186 FNERVMQEIYYMT

-208 SLTRKTAYDSLIYA
+208 SLSRKTAYDSLIYT

-246 AYSRAKAG
+246 AYSRAKAA

-275 DMRRNPELATD
+275 DMRRNPEMATE
-286 AALNYLS
+286 AALSYLS
-293 ALYAEFGDWLLSM
+293 TLYAEFGDWLLSM

-314 RIRRLV
+314 RIRRLI
-320 REKKADSTWGAN
+320 REKKADSTWGN
-332 RPVTYWDLELPQE
+332 RPVTYWDLQLPQE

-359 GHFPEHY
+359 GHFPDHY
-366 DVSITKRHLPA
+366 DVVINKRQLPA
-377 YDTVTVFDS
+377 YDTVTVYDS

-409 LSMWCTPPNRDAY
+409 LTMWCTPPNRDAY
-422 LLRLPVGTRAAFVE
+422 LLRLPYGTRAAFVQ

-458 SMGNIAQMYG
+458 SIGVIAQQYG

-479 MKKNAKLKV
+479 MKKTKLKP

-497 VAPRRSTGKKPSKVR
+497 VAPRRSTGKKPTKVR

-521 LAFISRRFGISQ
+521 LGSISRRFGVSQ
-533 ESLRVWNDID
+533 ESLRIWNNIETGY
-543 VSSNV
+543 NV
-548 KYGDTIYVSKPDLKP
+548 KKGDTIFVSKPDLKP
-563 TSFVQQ
+563 SSFIQQ
-569 RVAIKK
+569 RVALKK

-582 QGDTYAQ
+582 AGDTYAE
-589 IAKQYKV
+589 IAKKYKV

-605 KGFTKRLTVGDSL
+605 SGFTKRLTIGDSL
-618 SIPAYVRPPRRMSA
+618 AIPAYVRPPRKMSKA
-632 AVDGGAPIEDSAKS
+632 NEDEMPVELAKS
-646 TDSKSNAKS
+646 VEQDSKKS
-655 SSSSKG
+655 SKSSK
-661 KAEPSEKTAKSS
+661 KPTEKSSEPSKSS
-673 SSNTSK
+673 K
-679 ATASKSPKNTTTI
+679 KEPVNTTII
-692 YTVAAGDNLFA
+692 YTVEAGDNLFA
-703 IARKFE
+703 IAKKYS
-709 TTVSAIREMNDMGNS
+709 TTVAAIREMNDMGNS
-724 SNILVGQKLK
+724 SNIKIGQKLK
-734 IPGTAAAPSAP
+734 IPGAAKPAASSP
-745 KIEEVVHVV
+745 KVEEITHVV

-785 KIGEKLKIKTTKKNK
+785 KINEKLKIKTTRKPKK
-800 K
+800 

>member
-1 MIWSHKLF
+1 MIWSKTFL
-9 RLGFVLVFLILTACA
+9 RLGIAFVVLMLAACA
-24 SKQAKVAV
+24 SKQANVTA
-32 SSQGKP
+32 SPQGKP
-38 IQPEKVSINV
+38 IPSEKVGIDV
-48 PQVNPG
+48 PGTDPG

-97 EKYDSTKSRLTR
+97 EKYDPAKSRLTR

-119 PLRIVQAL
+119 PVRIVQAL
-127 EDVYPNLAERDA
+127 EDVYPNLSEQEGE
-139 NDSTAND
+139 DSTYVD
-146 SLSIDGVDAYDENV
+146 SLSIDGVDAYDENA
-160 ADSASMRVIENFLDT
+160 ADSASIRVIENFLDT

-186 FNDRVMQEIYYMT
+186 FNERVMQEIYYMT
-199 TSARGFITR
+199 TTARGFITR
-208 SLTRKTAYDSLIYA
+208 SLSRKTAYDSLIYT

-246 AYSRAKAG
+246 AYSRAKAA

-262 TGIRYGLE
+262 TGIRYGLD

-286 AALNYLS
+286 AALSYLS

-314 RIRRLV
+314 RIRRLI
-320 REKKADSTWGAN
+320 REKKADSTWGD
-332 RPVTYWDLELPQE
+332 RPVTYWDLQLPQE

-359 GHFPEHY
+359 GHFPDHY
-366 DVSITKRHLPA
+366 DVAINKRHLPA
-377 YDTVTVFDS
+377 YDTVTVYDS

-409 LSMWCTPPNRDAY
+409 LTMWCTPPNRDAY
-422 LLRLPVGTRAAFVE
+422 LLRLPYGTRASFVQ

-445 FSSWKQHKVRKGE
+445 FSSWRQHKVRKGE
-458 SMGNIAQMYG
+458 SLGNIAQQYG
-468 VRVAEIQRAND
+468 VRVAEIQRANE
-479 MKKNAKLKV
+479 MKKNARLKV

-512 TYVVQLGDN
+512 TYIVQLGDN
-521 LAFISRRFGISQ
+521 LASISRRFGVSQ
-533 ESLRVWNDID
+533 ESLRVWNNIEPGY
-543 VSSNV
+543 NV
-548 KYGDTIYVSKPDLKP
+548 KKGDTIYVSKPDLKP

-569 RVAIKK
+569 RVALKK
-575 GEKYVVK
+575 GEKYIVK
-582 QGDTYAQ
+582 AGDTYAL

-605 KGFTKRLTVGDSL
+605 SGFTKRLTIGDSL
-618 SIPAYVRPPRRMSA
+618 SIPAYVRPPRKM
-632 AVDGGAPIEDSAKS
+632 
-646 TDSKSNAKS
+646 
-655 SSSSKG
+655 
-661 KAEPSEKTAKSS
+661 
-673 SSNTSK
+673 SK
-679 ATASKSPKNTTTI
+679 ATDDEIPVIEASKVVDTSDKKSNKSSKKTVEPEPSKNSKKQPVSTTII
-692 YTVAAGDNLFA
+692 YTVEPGDNLYA
-703 IARKFE
+703 ISRKYS

-724 SNILVGQKLK
+724 SNIKVGQKLK
-734 IPGTAAAPSAP
+734 IPGEATPAPSAP
-745 KIEEVVHVV
+745 KVEEITHVV

-770 IEDIVKWNGLKDTKI
+770 IEDIVKWNDLKDTKI
-785 KIGEKLKIKTTKKNK
+785 KINEKLKIRTTKKIK

>member
-1 MIWSHKLF
+1 MIWSNTFL
-9 RLGFVLVFLILTACA
+9 RLGFALVFLMLSACA
-24 SKQAKVAV
+24 SKQAKVAA
-32 SSQGKP
+32 SSQGRP
-38 IQPEKVSINV
+38 IPTEKVSIDV
-48 PQVNPG
+48 SGTNPG

-70 YGLQAIDNHEWAVS
+70 YGLQAIDNNEWAVS

-97 EKYDSTKSRLTR
+97 EKYDSSKSRLTR
-109 SEDSIYKMQM
+109 SEDSIYRMQM
-119 PLRIVQAL
+119 PVRIVQAL
-127 EDVYPNLAERDA
+127 EDVYPNLSQDGD
-139 NDSTAND
+139 DSTSVD
-146 SLSIDGVDAYDENV
+146 SLSIDGVDAYDENA

-175 VDAGRFSLPIR
+175 VDAGRFSLPVR
-186 FNDRVMQEIYYMT
+186 FNERVMQEIYYMT
-199 TSARGFITR
+199 TTARGFITR
-208 SLTRKTAYDSLIYA
+208 SLTRKTAYDSLIYT

-246 AYSRAKAG
+246 AYSRAKAA

-286 AALNYLS
+286 AALSYLS
-293 ALYAEFGDWLLSM
+293 SLYAEFGDWLLSM

-314 RIRRLV
+314 RIRRLI
-320 REKKADSTWGAN
+320 REKKADSTWGD
-332 RPVTYWDLELPQE
+332 RPVTYWDLQLPQE

-359 GHFPEHY
+359 GHFPDHY
-366 DVSITKRHLPA
+366 DVAIEKRHLPA

-386 FSLDEIAKFLKVP
+386 FSMDEIAKFLKVP

-409 LSMWCTPPNRDAY
+409 LTMWCTPPNRDAY
-422 LLRLPVGTRAAFVE
+422 LLRLPYGTRAAFVQ

-458 SMGNIAQMYG
+458 SIGNIAQQYG

-497 VAPRRSTGKKPSKVR
+497 VAPRRSTGKKPTKVR

-521 LAFISRRFGISQ
+521 LGSISRRFGVSQ
-533 ESLRVWNDID
+533 ESLRVWNNID
-543 VSSNV
+543 AGYNV
-548 KYGDTIYVSKPDLKP
+548 KKGDTIYVSKPDLKP
-563 TSFVQQ
+563 SSFVQQ
-569 RVAIKK
+569 RVALKK
-575 GEKYVVK
+575 GEKYIVK
-582 QGDTYAQ
+582 EGDTYAL

-605 KGFTKRLTVGDSL
+605 SGFTKRLTIGDSL
-618 SIPAYVRPPRRMSA
+618 SIPVYVRPPRKMSKA
-632 AVDGGAPIEDSAKS
+632 IDDEVPVVETAKANET
-646 TDSKSNAKS
+646 TDSKKSNKN
-655 SSSSKG
+655 SK
-661 KAEPSEKTAKSS
+661 KAAEPAP
-673 SSNTSK
+673 SK
-679 ATASKSPKNTTTI
+679 KQPVSTTII
-692 YTVAAGDNLFA
+692 YTVESGDNLFA
-703 IARKFE
+703 IAKKYS
-709 TTVSAIREMNDMGNS
+709 TTVNAIREMNEMGNS
-724 SNILVGQKLK
+724 SNIKVGQKLK
-734 IPGTAAAPSAP
+734 IPGSAAPAPSAP
-745 KIEEVVHVV
+745 KVEEITHVV

-785 KIGEKLKIKTTKKNK
+785 KINEKLKIKTTKKNK

>member
-1 MIWSHKLF
+1 MIWSPKLF
-9 RLGFVLVFLILTACA
+9 RVGLALAILMFSACA
-24 SKQAKVAV
+24 SKQKKIAA
-32 SSQGKP
+32 SPQGKP
-38 IQPEKVSINV
+38 IQAEQVSIDV

-54 KEIVGDSTR
+54 MEIVGDSTR

-97 EKYDSTKSRLTR
+97 EKYDSLKSGLTR

-127 EDVYPNLAERDA
+127 EDVYPNLPGEGG
-139 NDSTAND
+139 DSTSLD
-146 SLSIDGVDAYDENV
+146 SVSIEGVDAYDENV
-160 ADSASMRVIENFLDT
+160 ADSASIRVIENFLDT

-208 SLTRKTAYDSLIYA
+208 SLTRKTAYDSLIYT

-262 TGIRYGLE
+262 TGARYGLE

-293 ALYAEFGDWLLSM
+293 ELHDEFGDWLLSM

-314 RIRRLV
+314 RIRRLLK
-320 REKKADSTWGAN
+320 EKQADSTWGPN
-332 RPVTYWDLELPQE
+332 RPVTYWDLQLPQE

-366 DVSITKRHLPA
+366 DVEITKRHLPD

-399 EDTLRTLNME
+399 EDTLRSLNME
-409 LSMWCTPPNRDAY
+409 LTMWCTPPNRDAY
-422 LLRLPVGTRAAFVE
+422 LLRLPYGTRSAFVQ

-445 FSSWKQHKVRKGE
+445 YSSWKQHKVRKGE
-458 SMGNIAQMYG
+458 SIGNIAQMYG
-468 VRVAEIQRAND
+468 VRASEIQRAND
-479 MKKNAKLKV
+479 MKNGRLKV
-488 GRTLLIPVK
+488 GRTLLIPIK

-521 LAFISRRFGISQ
+521 LASISRRFGISQ
-533 ESLRVWNDID
+533 ESLRVWNNIEAW
-543 VSSNV
+543 SNV
-548 KYGDTIYVSKPDLKP
+548 KNGDTIYVSKPDLKP

-569 RVAIKK
+569 RVALKK

-582 QGDTYAQ
+582 AGDTYSL
-589 IAKQYKV
+589 IAKQFKV

-605 KGFTKRLTVGDSL
+605 RGFTRRLTVGDSL
-618 SIPAYVRPPRRMSA
+618 SIPVYVRPARKMSG
-632 AVDGGAPIEDSAKS
+632 AVDDGKTVIEPPKEYDVADSQ
-646 TDSKSNAKS
+646 SKSKSSKKS
-655 SSSSKG
+655 SSSSK
-661 KAEPSEKTAKSS
+661 
-673 SSNTSK
+673 TS
-679 ATASKSPKNTTTI
+679 KNTTII
-692 YTVAAGDNLFA
+692 YTVASGDNLYA
-703 IARKFE
+703 IAKKFD
-709 TTVSAIREMNDMGNS
+709 TSVSAIREMNEMGSS
-724 SNILVGQKLK
+724 SNIKVGQKLK
-734 IPGTAAAPSAP
+734 IPGSAASSAPSTP
-745 KIEEVVHVV
+745 KVEEITHVV

-785 KIGEKLKIKTTKKNK
+785 KVNEKLKIKTTKKRK
-800 K
+800 

>member
-1 MIWSHKLF
+1 MIWSKTFL
-9 RLGFVLVFLILTACA
+9 RLGIAFVVLMLTACA
-24 SKQAKVAV
+24 SKQANVTA
-32 SSQGKP
+32 SPQGRP
-38 IQPEKVSINV
+38 VPSEKVGIDV
-48 PQVNPG
+48 PGTDPG

-97 EKYDSTKSRLTR
+97 EKYDPAKSRLTR

-119 PLRIVQAL
+119 PVRIVQAL
-127 EDVYPNLAERDA
+127 EDVYPNLSEQEGE
-139 NDSTAND
+139 DSTYVD
-146 SLSIDGVDAYDENV
+146 SLSIDGVDAYDENA
-160 ADSASMRVIENFLDT
+160 ADSASIRVIENFLDT

-186 FNDRVMQEIYYMT
+186 FNERVMQEIYYMT
-199 TSARGFITR
+199 TTARGFITR
-208 SLTRKTAYDSLIYA
+208 SLSRKTAYDSLIYT

-246 AYSRAKAG
+246 AYSRAKAA

-262 TGIRYGLE
+262 TGIRYGLD

-286 AALNYLS
+286 AALSYLS
-293 ALYAEFGDWLLSM
+293 TLYAEFGDWLLSM

-314 RIRRLV
+314 RIRRLI
-320 REKKADSTWGAN
+320 REKKADSTWGD
-332 RPVTYWDLELPQE
+332 RPVTYWDLQLPQE

-359 GHFPEHY
+359 GHFPDHY
-366 DVSITKRHLPA
+366 DVAISKRQLPA
-377 YDTVTVFDS
+377 YDTVTVYDS

-409 LSMWCTPPNRDAY
+409 LTMWCTPPNRDAY
-422 LLRLPVGTRAAFVE
+422 LLRLPYGTRAAFVQ

-458 SMGNIAQMYG
+458 SLGNIAQMYG
-468 VRVAEIQRAND
+468 VRVAEIQRANE
-479 MKKNAKLKV
+479 MKKNARLKV

-512 TYVVQLGDN
+512 TYIVQLGDN
-521 LAFISRRFGISQ
+521 LASISRRFGVSQ
-533 ESLRVWNDID
+533 ESLRVWNNIEPGY
-543 VSSNV
+543 NV
-548 KYGDTIYVSKPDLKP
+548 KKGDTIYVSKPDLKP

-569 RVAIKK
+569 RVALKK
-575 GEKYVVK
+575 GEKYIVK
-582 QGDTYAQ
+582 AGDTYAL
-589 IAKQYKV
+589 IAKHYKV

-605 KGFTKRLTVGDSL
+605 SGFTKRLTIGDSL
-618 SIPAYVRPPRRMSA
+618 SIPAYVRPPRKM
-632 AVDGGAPIEDSAKS
+632 
-646 TDSKSNAKS
+646 
-655 SSSSKG
+655 
-661 KAEPSEKTAKSS
+661 
-673 SSNTSK
+673 SK
-679 ATASKSPKNTTTI
+679 ATDDEIPVIEASKVVDTSDKKSNKSSKKSAEPEPSQNSKKQPVSTTII
-692 YTVAAGDNLFA
+692 YTVVPGDNLYA
-703 IARKFE
+703 ISRKYS

-724 SNILVGQKLK
+724 SNIKVGQKLK
-734 IPGTAAAPSAP
+734 IPGEATPAPSAP
-745 KIEEVVHVV
+745 KIEEITHVV

-770 IEDIVKWNGLKDTKI
+770 IEDIVKWNDLKDTKI
-785 KIGEKLKIKTTKKNK
+785 KINEKLKIRTTKKIK

>member
-1 MIWSHKLF
+1 MIWSKTFL
-9 RLGFVLVFLILTACA
+9 RLGIAFVVLMLAACA
-24 SKQAKVAV
+24 SKQANVTA
-32 SSQGKP
+32 SPQGKP
-38 IQPEKVSINV
+38 IPSEKVGIDV
-48 PQVNPG
+48 PGTDPG

-97 EKYDSTKSRLTR
+97 EKYDPAKSRLTR

-119 PLRIVQAL
+119 PVRIVQAL
-127 EDVYPNLAERDA
+127 EDVYPNLSEQEGE
-139 NDSTAND
+139 DSTYVD
-146 SLSIDGVDAYDENV
+146 SLSIDGVDAYDENA
-160 ADSASMRVIENFLDT
+160 ADSASIRVIENFLDT

-186 FNDRVMQEIYYMT
+186 FNERVMQEIYYMT
-199 TSARGFITR
+199 TTARGFITR
-208 SLTRKTAYDSLIYA
+208 SLSRKTAYDSLIYT

-246 AYSRAKAG
+246 AYSRAKAA

-262 TGIRYGLE
+262 TGIRYGLD

-286 AALNYLS
+286 AALSYLS

-314 RIRRLV
+314 RIRRLI
-320 REKKADSTWGAN
+320 REKKADSTWGD
-332 RPVTYWDLELPQE
+332 RPVTYWDLQLPQE

-359 GHFPEHY
+359 GHFPDHY
-366 DVSITKRHLPA
+366 DVAINKRHLPA
-377 YDTVTVFDS
+377 YDTVTVYDS

-409 LSMWCTPPNRDAY
+409 LTMWCTPPNRDAY
-422 LLRLPVGTRAAFVE
+422 LLRLPYGTRASFVQ

-445 FSSWKQHKVRKGE
+445 FSSWRQHKVRKGE
-458 SMGNIAQMYG
+458 SLGNIAQQYG
-468 VRVAEIQRAND
+468 VRVAEIQRANE
-479 MKKNAKLKV
+479 MKKNARLKV

-512 TYVVQLGDN
+512 TYIVQLGDN
-521 LAFISRRFGISQ
+521 LASISRRFGVSQ
-533 ESLRVWNDID
+533 ESLRIWNNIEPGY
-543 VSSNV
+543 NV
-548 KYGDTIYVSKPDLKP
+548 KKGDTIYVSKPDLKP

-569 RVAIKK
+569 RVALKK
-575 GEKYVVK
+575 GEKYIVK
-582 QGDTYAQ
+582 AGDTYAL

-605 KGFTKRLTVGDSL
+605 SGFTKRLTIGDSL
-618 SIPAYVRPPRRMSA
+618 SIPAYVRPPRKM
-632 AVDGGAPIEDSAKS
+632 
-646 TDSKSNAKS
+646 
-655 SSSSKG
+655 
-661 KAEPSEKTAKSS
+661 
-673 SSNTSK
+673 SK
-679 ATASKSPKNTTTI
+679 ATDDEIPVIEASKVVDTSDKKSNKSSKKTVEPEPSKNSKKQPVSTTII
-692 YTVAAGDNLFA
+692 YTVEPGDNLYA
-703 IARKFE
+703 ISRKYS

-724 SNILVGQKLK
+724 SNIKVGQKLK
-734 IPGTAAAPSAP
+734 IPGESTPAPSAP
-745 KIEEVVHVV
+745 KVEEITHVV

-770 IEDIVKWNGLKDTKI
+770 IEDIVKWNDLKDTKI
-785 KIGEKLKIKTTKKNK
+785 KINEKLKIRTTKKIK

>member
-1 MIWSHKLF
+1 MIWSKTFL
-9 RLGFVLVFLILTACA
+9 RLGIAFVVLMLTACA
-24 SKQAKVAV
+24 SKQANVTA
-32 SSQGKP
+32 SPQGKP
-38 IQPEKVSINV
+38 IPSEKVGIDV
-48 PQVNPG
+48 PGTDPG

-97 EKYDSTKSRLTR
+97 EKYDPAKSRLTR

-119 PLRIVQAL
+119 PVRIVQAL
-127 EDVYPNLAERDA
+127 EDVYPNLSEQEGE
-139 NDSTAND
+139 DSTYVD
-146 SLSIDGVDAYDENV
+146 SLSIDGVDAYDENA
-160 ADSASMRVIENFLDT
+160 ADSASIRVIENFLDT

-186 FNDRVMQEIYYMT
+186 FNERVMQEIYYMT
-199 TSARGFITR
+199 TTARGFITR
-208 SLTRKTAYDSLIYA
+208 SLSRKTAYDSLIYT

-246 AYSRAKAG
+246 AYSRAKAA

-262 TGIRYGLE
+262 TGIRYGLD

-286 AALNYLS
+286 AALSYLS

-314 RIRRLV
+314 RIRRLI
-320 REKKADSTWGAN
+320 REKKADSTWGD
-332 RPVTYWDLELPQE
+332 RPVTYWDLQLPQE

-359 GHFPEHY
+359 GHFPDHY
-366 DVSITKRHLPA
+366 DVAINKRHLPA
-377 YDTVTVFDS
+377 YDTVTVYDS

-409 LSMWCTPPNRDAY
+409 LTMWCSPPNRDAY
-422 LLRLPVGTRAAFVE
+422 LLRLPYGTRASFVQ

-445 FSSWKQHKVRKGE
+445 FSSWRQHKVRKGE
-458 SMGNIAQMYG
+458 SLGNIAQQYG
-468 VRVAEIQRAND
+468 VRVTEIQRANE
-479 MKKNAKLKV
+479 MKKNARLKV

-512 TYVVQLGDN
+512 TYIVQLGDN
-521 LAFISRRFGISQ
+521 LASISRRFGVSQ
-533 ESLRVWNDID
+533 ESLRIWNNIEPGF
-543 VSSNV
+543 NV
-548 KYGDTIYVSKPDLKP
+548 KKGDTIYVSKPDLKP

-569 RVAIKK
+569 RVALKK
-575 GEKYVVK
+575 GEKYIVK
-582 QGDTYAQ
+582 AGDTYAL

-605 KGFTKRLTVGDSL
+605 SGFTKRLTIGDSL
-618 SIPAYVRPPRRMSA
+618 SIPAYVRPPRKM
-632 AVDGGAPIEDSAKS
+632 
-646 TDSKSNAKS
+646 
-655 SSSSKG
+655 
-661 KAEPSEKTAKSS
+661 
-673 SSNTSK
+673 SK
-679 ATASKSPKNTTTI
+679 ATDDEIPVIEASKVVDTSDKKSNKSSKKTVEPELSKNSKKQPVSTTII
-692 YTVAAGDNLFA
+692 YTVEPGDNLYA
-703 IARKFE
+703 ISRKYS

-724 SNILVGQKLK
+724 SNIKVGQKLK
-734 IPGTAAAPSAP
+734 IPGEATPAPSAP
-745 KIEEVVHVV
+745 KVEEITHVV

-770 IEDIVKWNGLKDTKI
+770 IEDIVKWNDLKDTKI
-785 KIGEKLKIKTTKKNK
+785 KINEKLKIRTTKKNRK
-800 K
+800 

>member
-1 MIWSHKLF
+1 MIWSDKF
-9 RLGFVLVFLILTACA
+9 VRLGFALVLLFLTACA
-24 SKQAKVAV
+24 PKQAKIAA

-38 IQPEKVSINV
+38 IQPEKVSIDV
-48 PQVNPG
+48 PGPNPG

-70 YGLQAIDNHEWAVS
+70 YGLQAMDNNEWAVS

-97 EKYDSTKSRLTR
+97 EKYDSTKSKLTR

-119 PLRIVQAL
+119 PVRIVLAL
-127 EDVYPNLAERDA
+127 EEVYPNLSEAGG
-139 NDSTAND
+139 DSTSQD
-146 SLSIDGVDAYDENV
+146 SLTIDGVDAYDENT

-186 FNDRVMQEIYYMT
+186 FNERVMQEIYYMT

-208 SLTRKTAYDSLIYA
+208 SLSRKTAYDSLIYT

-246 AYSRAKAG
+246 AYSRAKAA

-275 DMRRNPELATD
+275 DMRRNPEMATE
-286 AALNYLS
+286 AALSYLS
-293 ALYAEFGDWLLSM
+293 TLYAEFGDWLLSM

-314 RIRRLV
+314 RIRRLI
-320 REKKADSTWGAN
+320 REKKADSTWGN
-332 RPVTYWDLELPQE
+332 RPVTYWDLQLPQE

-359 GHFPEHY
+359 GHFPDHY
-366 DVSITKRHLPA
+366 DVAINKRQLPA
-377 YDTVTVFDS
+377 YDTVTVYDS

-409 LSMWCTPPNRDAY
+409 LTMWCTPPNRDAY
-422 LLRLPVGTRAAFVE
+422 LLRLPYGTRAAFVQ

-458 SMGNIAQMYG
+458 SIGVIAQQYG

-479 MKKNAKLKV
+479 MKKTKLKP

-497 VAPRRSTGKKPSKVR
+497 VAPRRSTGKKPTKVR

-521 LAFISRRFGISQ
+521 LGSISRRFGVSQ
-533 ESLRVWNDID
+533 ESLRIWNNIETGY
-543 VSSNV
+543 NV
-548 KYGDTIYVSKPDLKP
+548 KKGDTIFVSKPDLKP
-563 TSFVQQ
+563 SSFIQQ
-569 RVAIKK
+569 RVALKK

-582 QGDTYAQ
+582 AGDTYAE
-589 IAKQYKV
+589 IAKKYKV

-605 KGFTKRLTVGDSL
+605 SGFTKRLTIGDSL
-618 SIPAYVRPPRRMSA
+618 AIPAYVRPPRKMSKA
-632 AVDGGAPIEDSAKS
+632 NEDEIPVELAKS
-646 TDSKSNAKS
+646 VEQDSKKS
-655 SSSSKG
+655 SKSSK
-661 KAEPSEKTAKSS
+661 KPAEKSSEPSKSS
-673 SSNTSK
+673 K
-679 ATASKSPKNTTTI
+679 KEPVNTTII
-692 YTVAAGDNLFA
+692 YTVEAGDNLFA
-703 IARKFE
+703 IAKKYS
-709 TTVSAIREMNDMGNS
+709 TTVAAIREMNDMGNS
-724 SNILVGQKLK
+724 SNIKIGQKLK
-734 IPGTAAAPSAP
+734 IPGAAKPVASSP
-745 KIEEVVHVV
+745 KVEEITHVV

-785 KIGEKLKIKTTKKNK
+785 KINEKLKIKTTKKPK

>member
-1 MIWSHKLF
+1 MIWSDKF
-9 RLGFVLVFLILTACA
+9 VRLGFALVLLFLTACA
-24 SKQAKVAV
+24 PKQAKLAA

-38 IQPEKVSINV
+38 IQPEKVSIDV
-48 PQVNPG
+48 PGPNPG

-70 YGLQAIDNHEWAVS
+70 YGLQAMDNNQWAVS

-97 EKYDSTKSRLTR
+97 EKYDSTKSKLTR

-119 PLRIVQAL
+119 PVRIVQAL
-127 EDVYPNLAERDA
+127 EDVYPNLAEQEGS
-139 NDSTAND
+139 DSTNTD
-146 SLSIDGVDAYDENV
+146 SLTIEGVDAYDENA

-186 FNDRVMQEIYYMT
+186 FNERVMQEIYYMT

-208 SLTRKTAYDSLIYA
+208 SLTRKTAYDSLIYT

-246 AYSRAKAG
+246 AYSRAKAA

-275 DMRRNPELATD
+275 DMRRNPEMATE
-286 AALNYLS
+286 AALSYLS
-293 ALYAEFGDWLLSM
+293 TLYAEFGDWLLSM

-314 RIRRLV
+314 RIRRLI
-320 REKKADSTWGAN
+320 REKKADSTWGK
-332 RPVTYWDLELPQE
+332 RPVTYWDLQLPQE

-359 GHFPEHY
+359 GHYPSHY
-366 DVSITKRHLPA
+366 DVEVTKRQLPA
-377 YDTVTVFDS
+377 YDTVTVYDS

-409 LSMWCTPPNRDAY
+409 LTMWCTPPNRDAY
-422 LLRLPVGTRAAFVE
+422 LLRLPYGTRAAFVQ

-445 FSSWKQHKVRKGE
+445 FSSWKEHKVRKGE
-458 SMGNIAQMYG
+458 SIGVIAQQYG

-479 MKKNAKLKV
+479 MKKTKLKP
-488 GRTLLIPVK
+488 GRTLLIPIK
-497 VAPRRSTGKKPSKVR
+497 VAPRRSTGKKPTKVR

-521 LAFISRRFGISQ
+521 LGSISRRFGVSQ
-533 ESLRVWNDID
+533 ESLRVWNNIETGY
-543 VSSNV
+543 NV
-548 KYGDTIYVSKPDLKP
+548 KKGDTIYVSKPDLKP
-563 TSFVQQ
+563 TSFIQQ
-569 RVAIKK
+569 RVALKK

-582 QGDTYAQ
+582 AGDTYAE
-589 IAKQYKV
+589 IAKKYKV

-605 KGFTKRLTVGDSL
+605 SGFTKRLTIGDSL
-618 SIPAYVRPPRRMSA
+618 AIPAYVRPPRKM
-632 AVDGGAPIEDSAKS
+632 
-646 TDSKSNAKS
+646 
-655 SSSSKG
+655 
-661 KAEPSEKTAKSS
+661 
-673 SSNTSK
+673 SK
-679 ATASKSPKNTTTI
+679 ATDEEFPVEPAKAVESSDSKTSSKSSKKTAEKSSNSNSKSSKKAPVSTTI
-692 YTVAAGDNLFA
+692 LYTVEAGDNLYS
-703 IARKFE
+703 ISKKYS
-709 TTVSAIREMNDMGNS
+709 TTVAAIREMNDMGNS
-724 SNILVGQKLK
+724 SNIKVGQKLK
-734 IPGTAAAPSAP
+734 IPGSAAPASSTP
-745 KIEEVVHVV
+745 KIEEITHVV

-785 KIGEKLKIKTTKKNK
+785 KINEKLKIKTTKKNK

>member
-1 MIWSHKLF
+1 M
-9 RLGFVLVFLILTACA
+9 LTACA
-24 SKQAKVAV
+24 SKQANVTA
-32 SSQGKP
+32 SPQGRP
-38 IQPEKVSINV
+38 VPSEKVGIDV
-48 PQVNPG
+48 PGTDPG

-97 EKYDSTKSRLTR
+97 EKYDPAKSRLTR

-119 PLRIVQAL
+119 PVRIVQAL
-127 EDVYPNLAERDA
+127 EDVYPNLSEQEGE
-139 NDSTAND
+139 DSTYVD
-146 SLSIDGVDAYDENV
+146 SLSIDGVDAYDENA
-160 ADSASMRVIENFLDT
+160 ADSASIRVIENFLDT

-186 FNDRVMQEIYYMT
+186 FNERVMQEIYYMT
-199 TSARGFITR
+199 TTARGFITR
-208 SLTRKTAYDSLIYA
+208 SLSRKTAYDSLIYT

-246 AYSRAKAG
+246 AYSRAKAA

-262 TGIRYGLE
+262 TGIRYGLD

-286 AALNYLS
+286 AALSYLS
-293 ALYAEFGDWLLSM
+293 TLYAEFGDWLLSM

-314 RIRRLV
+314 RIRRLI
-320 REKKADSTWGAN
+320 REKKADSTWGD
-332 RPVTYWDLELPQE
+332 RPVTYWDLQLPQE

-359 GHFPEHY
+359 GHFPDHY
-366 DVSITKRHLPA
+366 DVAISKRQLPA
-377 YDTVTVFDS
+377 YDTVTVYDS

-409 LSMWCTPPNRDAY
+409 LTMWCTPPNRDAY
-422 LLRLPVGTRAAFVE
+422 LLRLPYGTRAAFVQ

-458 SMGNIAQMYG
+458 SLGNIAQMYG
-468 VRVAEIQRAND
+468 VRVAEIQRANE
-479 MKKNAKLKV
+479 MKKNARLKV

-512 TYVVQLGDN
+512 TYIVQLGDN
-521 LAFISRRFGISQ
+521 LASISRRFGVSQ
-533 ESLRVWNDID
+533 ESLRIWNNIEPGY
-543 VSSNV
+543 NV
-548 KYGDTIYVSKPDLKP
+548 KKGDTIYVSKPDLKP

-569 RVAIKK
+569 RVALKK
-575 GEKYVVK
+575 GEKYIVK
-582 QGDTYAQ
+582 AGDTYAL
-589 IAKQYKV
+589 IAKHYKV

-605 KGFTKRLTVGDSL
+605 SGFTKRLTIGDSL
-618 SIPAYVRPPRRMSA
+618 SIPAYVRPPRKM
-632 AVDGGAPIEDSAKS
+632 
-646 TDSKSNAKS
+646 
-655 SSSSKG
+655 
-661 KAEPSEKTAKSS
+661 
-673 SSNTSK
+673 SK
-679 ATASKSPKNTTTI
+679 ATDDEIPVIEASKVVDTSDKKSNKSSKKSAEPEPSQNSKKQPVSTTII
-692 YTVAAGDNLFA
+692 YTVVPGDNLYA
-703 IARKFE
+703 ISRKYS

-724 SNILVGQKLK
+724 SNIKVGQKLK
-734 IPGTAAAPSAP
+734 IPGEATPAPSAP
-745 KIEEVVHVV
+745 KIEEITHVV

-770 IEDIVKWNGLKDTKI
+770 IEDIVKWNDLKDTKI
-785 KIGEKLKIKTTKKNK
+785 KINEKLKIRTTKKIK

>member
-1 MIWSHKLF
+1 MIWSDKLL
-9 RLGFVLVFLILTACA
+9 RLGFALVILMLSACA
-24 SKQAKVAV
+24 PKQAKLAA

-38 IQPEKVSINV
+38 IQAEKVSIDV
-48 PQVNPG
+48 PGPNPG

-70 YGLQAIDNHEWAVS
+70 YGLQAMDNNQWAVS

-97 EKYDSTKSRLTR
+97 EKYDSTKSGLSR

-119 PLRIVQAL
+119 PVRIVQAL
-127 EDVYPNLAERDA
+127 EEVYPNLSEQDGS
-139 NDSTAND
+139 DSTSTD
-146 SLSIDGVDAYDENV
+146 SLSIDGVDAYDENA

-186 FNDRVMQEIYYMT
+186 FNERVMQEIYYMT
-199 TSARGFITR
+199 TTARGFITR
-208 SLTRKTAYDSLIYA
+208 SLTRKTAYDSLIYT

-235 LALVESGFNVK
+235 LALVETGFNVK
-246 AYSRAKAG
+246 AYSRAKAA

-275 DMRRNPELATD
+275 DMRRNPEMATE
-286 AALNYLS
+286 AALSYLS
-293 ALYAEFGDWLLSM
+293 TLYAEFGDWLLSM

-314 RIRRLV
+314 RIRRLI
-320 REKKADSTWGAN
+320 REKKADSTWGN
-332 RPVTYWDLELPQE
+332 RPVTYWDLQLPQE

-359 GHFPEHY
+359 GHYPNHY
-366 DVSITKRHLPA
+366 DVSITKRQLPA
-377 YDTVTVFDS
+377 YDTVTVYDS

-409 LSMWCTPPNRDAY
+409 LTMWCTPPNRDAY
-422 LLRLPVGTRAAFVE
+422 LLRLPYGTRAAFVQ

-445 FSSWKQHKVRKGE
+445 FSSWKEHKVRKGE
-458 SMGNIAQMYG
+458 SIGVIAQQYG

-479 MKKNAKLKV
+479 LKKTKLKP
-488 GRTLLIPVK
+488 GRTLLIPIK
-497 VAPRRSTGKKPSKVR
+497 VAPRRSTGKKPTKVR

-521 LAFISRRFGISQ
+521 LASISRRFGISQ
-533 ESLRVWNDID
+533 ESLRVWNNIETGY
-543 VSSNV
+543 NV
-548 KYGDTIYVSKPDLKP
+548 KKGDTIYVSKPDLKP
-563 TSFVQQ
+563 TSFIQQ
-569 RVAIKK
+569 RVALKK

-582 QGDTYAQ
+582 AGDTYAQ
-589 IAKQYKV
+589 IAKKYKV

-605 KGFTKRLTVGDSL
+605 QGFTKRLTIGDSL
-618 SIPAYVRPPRRMSA
+618 VIPAYVRPLRRMSG
-632 AVDGGAPIEDSAKS
+632 AVDDGVPEVEPSKS
-646 TDSKSNAKS
+646 NEPVTDSKKS
-655 SSSSKG
+655 S
-661 KAEPSEKTAKSS
+661 KTAKKTAEKTPEPATK
-673 SSNTSK
+673 TSK
-679 ATASKSPKNTTTI
+679 KAPVNTTII
-692 YTVAAGDNLFA
+692 YTVEPGDNLFA
-703 IARKFE
+703 ISKKFS
-709 TTVSAIREMNDMGNS
+709 TTVAAIRDMNEMGNS
-724 SNILVGQKLK
+724 SNIKVGQKLK
-734 IPGTAAAPSAP
+734 IPGSAAPAPSAP
-745 KIEEVVHVV
+745 KVEEITHVV

-785 KIGEKLKIKTTKKNK
+785 KINEKLKIKTTKKIK

>member
-1 MIWSHKLF
+1 MIWSDKF
-9 RLGFVLVFLILTACA
+9 VRLGFALVLLFLTACA
-24 SKQAKVAV
+24 PKQAKLAA

-38 IQPEKVSINV
+38 IQPEKVSIDV
-48 PQVNPG
+48 PGPNPG

-70 YGLQAIDNHEWAVS
+70 YGLQAMDNNEWAVS

-97 EKYDSTKSRLTR
+97 EKYDSTKSKLTR

-119 PLRIVQAL
+119 PVRIVLAL
-127 EDVYPNLAERDA
+127 EDVYPNLSEAGG
-139 NDSTAND
+139 DSTSQD
-146 SLSIDGVDAYDENV
+146 SLTIDGVDAYDENT

-186 FNDRVMQEIYYMT
+186 FNERVMQEIYYMT

-208 SLTRKTAYDSLIYA
+208 SLSRKTAYDSLIYT

-246 AYSRAKAG
+246 AYSRAKAA

-275 DMRRNPELATD
+275 DMRRNPEMATE
-286 AALNYLS
+286 AALSYLS
-293 ALYAEFGDWLLSM
+293 TLYAEFGDWLLSM

-314 RIRRLV
+314 RIRRLI
-320 REKKADSTWGAN
+320 REKKADSTWGN
-332 RPVTYWDLELPQE
+332 RPVTYWDLQLPQE

-359 GHFPEHY
+359 GHFPDHY
-366 DVSITKRHLPA
+366 DVAINKRQLPA
-377 YDTVTVFDS
+377 YDTVTVYDS

-409 LSMWCTPPNRDAY
+409 LTMWCTPPNRDAY
-422 LLRLPVGTRAAFVE
+422 LLRLPYGTRAAFVQ

-458 SMGNIAQMYG
+458 SIGVIAQQYG

-479 MKKNAKLKV
+479 MKKTKLKP

-497 VAPRRSTGKKPSKVR
+497 VAPRRSTGKKPTKVR

-521 LAFISRRFGISQ
+521 LGSISRRFGVSQ
-533 ESLRVWNDID
+533 ESLRIWNNIETGY
-543 VSSNV
+543 NV
-548 KYGDTIYVSKPDLKP
+548 KKGDTIFVSKPDLKP
-563 TSFVQQ
+563 SSFIQQ
-569 RVAIKK
+569 RVALKK

-582 QGDTYAQ
+582 AGDTYAE
-589 IAKQYKV
+589 IAKKYKV

-605 KGFTKRLTVGDSL
+605 SGFTKRLTIGDSL
-618 SIPAYVRPPRRMSA
+618 AIPAYVRPPRKMSKA
-632 AVDGGAPIEDSAKS
+632 NEDEIPVELAKS
-646 TDSKSNAKS
+646 IEQDSKKS
-655 SSSSKG
+655 SKSSK
-661 KAEPSEKTAKSS
+661 KPAEKSSEPSKSS
-673 SSNTSK
+673 K
-679 ATASKSPKNTTTI
+679 KEPVNTTII
-692 YTVAAGDNLFA
+692 YTVEAGDNLFA
-703 IARKFE
+703 IAKKYS
-709 TTVSAIREMNDMGNS
+709 TTVAAIREMNDMGNS
-724 SNILVGQKLK
+724 SNIKIGQKLK
-734 IPGTAAAPSAP
+734 IPGAAKPAASSP
-745 KIEEVVHVV
+745 KVEEITHVV

-785 KIGEKLKIKTTKKNK
+785 KINEKLKIKTTKKPK

>member
-1 MIWSHKLF
+1 MIWSNKLF
-9 RLGFVLVFLILTACA
+9 RLGIAFVLLILTACA
-24 SKQAKVAV
+24 SKQAKLAA

-38 IQPEKVSINV
+38 IQPEKVSIDV
-48 PQVNPG
+48 PGPNPG

-70 YGLQAIDNHEWAVS
+70 YGLQAMDNNEWAVS

-97 EKYDSTKSRLTR
+97 EKYDSTKSKLTR

-119 PLRIVQAL
+119 PVRIVLAL
-127 EDVYPNLAERDA
+127 EDVYPNLSEAGG
-139 NDSTAND
+139 DSTSQD
-146 SLSIDGVDAYDENV
+146 SLTIDGVDAYDENT

-186 FNDRVMQEIYYMT
+186 FNERVMQEIYYMT

-208 SLTRKTAYDSLIYA
+208 SLSRKTAYDSLIYT

-246 AYSRAKAG
+246 AYSRAKAA

-275 DMRRNPELATD
+275 DMRRNPEMATE
-286 AALNYLS
+286 AALSYLS
-293 ALYAEFGDWLLSM
+293 TLYAEFGDWLLSM

-314 RIRRLV
+314 RIRRLI
-320 REKKADSTWGAN
+320 REKKADSTWGN
-332 RPVTYWDLELPQE
+332 RPVTYWDLQLPQE

-359 GHFPEHY
+359 GHFPDHY
-366 DVSITKRHLPA
+366 DVAINKRQLPA
-377 YDTVTVFDS
+377 YDTVTVYDS

-409 LSMWCTPPNRDAY
+409 LTMWCTPPNRDAY
-422 LLRLPVGTRAAFVE
+422 LLRLPYGTRAAFVQ

-458 SMGNIAQMYG
+458 SIGVIAQQYG

-479 MKKNAKLKV
+479 MKKTKLKP

-497 VAPRRSTGKKPSKVR
+497 VAPRRSTGKKPTKVR

-521 LAFISRRFGISQ
+521 LGSISRRFGVSQ
-533 ESLRVWNDID
+533 ESLRIWNNIETGY
-543 VSSNV
+543 NV
-548 KYGDTIYVSKPDLKP
+548 KKGDTIFVSKPDLKP
-563 TSFVQQ
+563 SSFIQQ
-569 RVAIKK
+569 RVALKK

-582 QGDTYAQ
+582 AGDTYAE
-589 IAKQYKV
+589 IAKKYKV

-605 KGFTKRLTVGDSL
+605 SGFTKRLTIGDSL
-618 SIPAYVRPPRRMSA
+618 AIPAYVRPPRKMSKA
-632 AVDGGAPIEDSAKS
+632 NEDEIPVELAKS
-646 TDSKSNAKS
+646 IEQDSKKS
-655 SSSSKG
+655 SKSSK
-661 KAEPSEKTAKSS
+661 KPAEKSSEPSSKSS
-673 SSNTSK
+673 K
-679 ATASKSPKNTTTI
+679 KEPVNTTII
-692 YTVAAGDNLFA
+692 YTVEAGDNLFA
-703 IARKFE
+703 IAKKYS
-709 TTVSAIREMNDMGNS
+709 TTVAAIREMNDMGNS
-724 SNILVGQKLK
+724 SNIKIGQKLK
-734 IPGTAAAPSAP
+734 IPGAAKPAASSP
-745 KIEEVVHVV
+745 KVEEITHVV

-785 KIGEKLKIKTTKKNK
+785 KINEKLKIKTTKKPK

>member
-1 MIWSHKLF
+1 MIWSNTFL
-9 RLGFVLVFLILTACA
+9 RLGFALVFLMLTACA
-24 SKQAKVAV
+24 SKQAKVAA
-32 SSQGKP
+32 SSQGRP
-38 IQPEKVSINV
+38 IPSEKVSIDV
-48 PQVNPG
+48 PGTNPG

-97 EKYDSTKSRLTR
+97 EKYDPAKSRLTR

-119 PLRIVQAL
+119 PVRIVQAL
-127 EDVYPNLAERDA
+127 EDVYPNLSEQEGE
-139 NDSTAND
+139 DSTATD
-146 SLSIDGVDAYDENV
+146 SLSIDGVDAYDENA
-160 ADSASMRVIENFLDT
+160 ADSASIRVIENFLDT

-186 FNDRVMQEIYYMT
+186 FNERVMQEIYYMT
-199 TSARGFITR
+199 TTARGFITR
-208 SLTRKTAYDSLIYA
+208 SLTRKTAYDSLIYT

-246 AYSRAKAG
+246 AYSRAKAA

-275 DMRRNPELATD
+275 DMRRNPEVATD

-293 ALYAEFGDWLLSM
+293 TLYAEFGDWLLSM

-314 RIRRLV
+314 RIRRLIK
-320 REKKADSTWGAN
+320 EKKADSTWGD
-332 RPVTYWDLELPQE
+332 RPVTYWDLQLPQE

-359 GHFPEHY
+359 GHFPDHY
-366 DVSITKRHLPA
+366 DVAIEKRHLPA
-377 YDTVTVFDS
+377 YDTVTVYDS
-386 FSLDEIAKFLKVP
+386 FSLDEIAKFLKVS

-409 LSMWCTPPNRDAY
+409 LTMWCTPPNRDAY
-422 LLRLPVGTRAAFVE
+422 MLRLPYGTRASFVQ

-458 SMGNIAQMYG
+458 SIGNIAQQYG
-468 VRVAEIQRAND
+468 VRVTEIQRAND
-479 MKKNAKLKV
+479 MRKNAKLKV

-521 LAFISRRFGISQ
+521 LGSISRRFGVSQ
-533 ESLRVWNDID
+533 ESLRVWNNIEAGY
-543 VSSNV
+543 NV
-548 KYGDTIYVSKPDLKP
+548 KKGDTIYVSKPDLKP
-563 TSFVQQ
+563 SSFVQQ
-569 RVAIKK
+569 RVALKK
-575 GEKYVVK
+575 GEKYIVK
-582 QGDTYAQ
+582 AGDTYAL

-605 KGFTKRLTVGDSL
+605 QGFTKRLTIGDSL
-618 SIPAYVRPPRRMSA
+618 SIPAYVRPPRKMSK
-632 AVDGGAPIEDSAKS
+632 AVDDDVPVVEVSKAVDNSDK
-646 TDSKSNAKS
+646 KSNKNSKKS
-655 SSSSKG
+655 ADPAPSK
-661 KAEPSEKTAKSS
+661 KQPVS
-673 SSNTSK
+673 
-679 ATASKSPKNTTTI
+679 TTII
-692 YTVAAGDNLFA
+692 YTVESGDNLYA
-703 IARKFE
+703 IAKKYS
-709 TTVSAIREMNDMGNS
+709 TTVNAIREMNDMGNS
-724 SNILVGQKLK
+724 SNIKVGQKLK
-734 IPGTAAAPSAP
+734 IPGDATPASNTP
-745 KIEEVVHVV
+745 KVEEITHVV

-764 RQYGVT
+764 RQYGVS

-785 KIGEKLKIKTTKKNK
+785 KINEKLKIKTTKKIK

>member
-1 MIWSHKLF
+1 MIWSNKF
-9 RLGFVLVFLILTACA
+9 VRLGFVIALLLLTACA
-24 SKQAKVAV
+24 PKQAKLAA
-32 SSQGKP
+32 STQGKP
-38 IQPEKVSINV
+38 IQPEKVSIDV
-48 PQVNPG
+48 PAKNPG

-119 PLRIVQAL
+119 PVRIVQAL
-127 EDVYPNLAERDA
+127 EDVYPNLSEQEES
-139 NDSTAND
+139 DSSSID
-146 SLSIDGVDAYDENV
+146 SLSIDGVDAYDENA
-160 ADSASMRVIENFLDT
+160 ADSVSMHVIENFLDT

-186 FNDRVMQEIYYMT
+186 FNERVMQEIYYMT
-199 TSARGFITR
+199 TSARSFITR
-208 SLTRKTAYDSLIYA
+208 SLTRKTAYDSLIYT

-246 AYSRAKAG
+246 AYSRAKAA

-262 TGIRYGLE
+262 TGMRYGLE
-270 VDFWV
+270 QDFWV
-275 DMRRNPELATD
+275 DMRRNPEMATE
-286 AALNYLS
+286 AALSYLS
-293 ALYAEFGDWLLSM
+293 TLYAEFGDWLLSM

-314 RIRRLV
+314 RIRRLI
-320 REKKADSTWGAN
+320 REKKADSTWGN
-332 RPVTYWDLELPQE
+332 RPVTYWDLQLPQE

-359 GHFPEHY
+359 GHFPDHY
-366 DVSITKRHLPA
+366 NVEITKRVLPA

-409 LSMWCTPPNRDAY
+409 LTMWCTPPNRDAY
-422 LLRLPVGTRAAFVE
+422 LLRLPYGTRAAFVQ

-458 SMGNIAQMYG
+458 SIGVIAQQYG
-468 VRVAEIQRAND
+468 VRVSEIQRAND
-479 MKKNAKLKV
+479 MKKTKLKP

-521 LAFISRRFGISQ
+521 LASISRRFGVSQ
-533 ESLRVWNDID
+533 ESLRIWNNIEPGY
-543 VSSNV
+543 NV
-548 KYGDTIYVSKPDLKP
+548 KKGDTIYVSKPELKP
-563 TSFVQQ
+563 SSFVQQ
-569 RVAIKK
+569 RVALKK

-582 QGDTYAQ
+582 TGDTYAA
-589 IAKQYKV
+589 IAKNYKV

-605 KGFTKRLTVGDSL
+605 SGFTKRLTIGDTL
-618 SIPAYVRPPRRMSA
+618 AIPAYVRPPRKMSKA
-632 AVDGGAPIEDSAKS
+632 IDDEIPVIETKVVDSSDK
-646 TDSKSNAKS
+646 KSNKS
-655 SSSSKG
+655 KKTVEPESSK
-661 KAEPSEKTAKSS
+661 
-673 SSNTSK
+673 NSK
-679 ATASKSPKNTTTI
+679 KQPVSTTII
-692 YTVAAGDNLFA
+692 YTVEAGDNLFA
-703 IARKFE
+703 ISRKFS
-709 TTVSAIREMNDMGNS
+709 TTVAAIREMNDMGNS
-724 SNILVGQKLK
+724 SNIKVGQKLK
-734 IPGTAAAPSAP
+734 IPGSAAPVSSAP
-745 KIEEVVHVV
+745 KVEEVTHVV

-785 KIGEKLKIKTTKKNK
+785 KINEKLKIKTTKKIK

>member
-1 MIWSHKLF
+1 MLS
-9 RLGFVLVFLILTACA
+9 ACA
-24 SKQAKVAV
+24 PKQAKLAA

-38 IQPEKVSINV
+38 IQAEKVSIDV
-48 PQVNPG
+48 PGPNPG

-70 YGLQAIDNHEWAVS
+70 YGLQAMENNQWAVS

-97 EKYDSTKSRLTR
+97 EKYDSTKSGLTR

-119 PLRIVQAL
+119 PVRIVQAL
-127 EDVYPNLAERDA
+127 EDVYPNLAEQEGS
-139 NDSTAND
+139 DSTNTD
-146 SLSIDGVDAYDENV
+146 SLSIDGVDAYDENA

-186 FNDRVMQEIYYMT
+186 FNERVMQEIYYMT
-199 TSARGFITR
+199 TTARGFITR
-208 SLTRKTAYDSLIYA
+208 SLTRKTAYDSLIYT

-246 AYSRAKAG
+246 AYSRAKAA

-275 DMRRNPELATD
+275 DMRRNPEMATE
-286 AALNYLS
+286 AALSYLS
-293 ALYAEFGDWLLSM
+293 TLYAEFGDWLLSM

-314 RIRRLV
+314 RIRRLI
-320 REKKADSTWGAN
+320 REKKADSTWGN
-332 RPVTYWDLELPQE
+332 RPVTYWDLQLPQE

-359 GHFPEHY
+359 GHYPNHY
-366 DVSITKRHLPA
+366 DVSITKRQLPA
-377 YDTVTVFDS
+377 YDTVTVYDS

-409 LSMWCTPPNRDAY
+409 LTMWCTPPNRDAY
-422 LLRLPVGTRAAFVE
+422 LLRLPYGTRAAFVQ

-445 FSSWKQHKVRKGE
+445 FSSWKEHKVRKGE
-458 SMGNIAQMYG
+458 SIGVIAQQYG

-479 MKKNAKLKV
+479 LKKNKLKP
-488 GRTLLIPVK
+488 GRTLLIPIK
-497 VAPRRSTGKKPSKVR
+497 VAPRRSTGKKPTKVR

-521 LAFISRRFGISQ
+521 LASISRRFGISQ
-533 ESLRVWNDID
+533 ESLRVWNNIETGY
-543 VSSNV
+543 NV
-548 KYGDTIYVSKPDLKP
+548 KKGDTIFVSKPDLKP

-569 RVAIKK
+569 RVALKK

-582 QGDTYAQ
+582 AGDTYAE
-589 IAKQYKV
+589 IAKKYKV

-605 KGFTKRLTVGDSL
+605 SGFTKRLTIGDSL
-618 SIPAYVRPPRRMSA
+618 AIPAYVRPPRKMSK
-632 AVDGGAPIEDSAKS
+632 AVEEDVPVEVAKAVETDSKKSSKSSKKSAEKPAESAKS
-646 TDSKSNAKS
+646 SK
-655 SSSSKG
+655 
-661 KAEPSEKTAKSS
+661 KAPVS
-673 SSNTSK
+673 
-679 ATASKSPKNTTTI
+679 TTII
-692 YTVAAGDNLFA
+692 YTVEAGDNLYS
-703 IARKFE
+703 ISKKYS
-709 TTVSAIREMNDMGNS
+709 TTVAAIREMNDMGNS
-724 SNILVGQKLK
+724 SNIKVGQKLK
-734 IPGTAAAPSAP
+734 IPGSAAPAPSAP
-745 KIEEVVHVV
+745 KVEEITHVV

-785 KIGEKLKIKTTKKNK
+785 KINEKLKIKTTKKPK

>member
-1 MIWSHKLF
+1 MIWSDKF
-9 RLGFVLVFLILTACA
+9 VRLGFALVLLFLTACA
-24 SKQAKVAV
+24 PKQAKLAA

-38 IQPEKVSINV
+38 IQPEKVSIDV
-48 PQVNPG
+48 PGPNPG

-70 YGLQAIDNHEWAVS
+70 YGLQAIDNSQWAVS

-97 EKYDSTKSRLTR
+97 EKYDSTKSKLTR

-119 PLRIVQAL
+119 PVRIVQAL
-127 EDVYPNLAERDA
+127 EDVYPNLAEQEGS
-139 NDSTAND
+139 DSTNTD
-146 SLSIDGVDAYDENV
+146 SLTIEGVDAYDENA

-186 FNDRVMQEIYYMT
+186 FNERVMQEIYYMT

-208 SLTRKTAYDSLIYA
+208 SLSRKTAYDSLIYA

-246 AYSRAKAG
+246 AYSRAKAA

-275 DMRRNPELATD
+275 DMRRNPEMATE
-286 AALNYLS
+286 AALSYLS
-293 ALYAEFGDWLLSM
+293 TLYAEFGDWLLSM

-314 RIRRLV
+314 RIRRLI
-320 REKKADSTWGAN
+320 REKKADSTWGN
-332 RPVTYWDLELPQE
+332 RPVTYWDLQLPQE

-359 GHFPEHY
+359 GHYPSHY
-366 DVSITKRHLPA
+366 DVEITKRQLPA
-377 YDTVTVFDS
+377 YDTVTVYDS

-409 LSMWCTPPNRDAY
+409 LTMWCTPPNRDAY
-422 LLRLPVGTRAAFVE
+422 LLRLPYGTRAAFVQ

-445 FSSWKQHKVRKGE
+445 FSSWKEHKVRKGE
-458 SMGNIAQMYG
+458 SIGVIAQQYG

-479 MKKNAKLKV
+479 MKKTKLKP

-497 VAPRRSTGKKPSKVR
+497 VAPRRSTGKKPTKVR

-521 LAFISRRFGISQ
+521 LGSISRRFGVSQ
-533 ESLRVWNDID
+533 ESLRIWNNIETGY
-543 VSSNV
+543 NV
-548 KYGDTIYVSKPDLKP
+548 KKGDTIYVSKPDLKP
-563 TSFVQQ
+563 TSFIQQ
-569 RVAIKK
+569 RVALKK

-582 QGDTYAQ
+582 AGDTYAQ
-589 IAKQYKV
+589 IAKKYKV

-605 KGFTKRLTVGDSL
+605 QGFTKRLTIGDSL
-618 SIPAYVRPPRRMSA
+618 AIPAYVRPPRKMSKA
-632 AVDGGAPIEDSAKS
+632 TDEEYPVEPAKAVESSDSKTSSKS
-646 TDSKSNAKS
+646 SKKTAGKSSDSKSSNSKS
-655 SSSSKG
+655 SK
-661 KAEPSEKTAKSS
+661 KTPVS
-673 SSNTSK
+673 
-679 ATASKSPKNTTTI
+679 TTI
-692 YTVAAGDNLFA
+692 LYTVEAGDNLYS
-703 IARKFE
+703 ISKKYS
-709 TTVSAIREMNDMGNS
+709 TTVAAIREMNDMGNS
-724 SNILVGQKLK
+724 SNIKVGQKLK
-734 IPGTAAAPSAP
+734 IPGSAAPAPSTP
-745 KIEEVVHVV
+745 KIEEITHVV

-785 KIGEKLKIKTTKKNK
+785 KINEKLKIKTTKKNK

>member
-1 MIWSHKLF
+1 MIWSDKF
-9 RLGFVLVFLILTACA
+9 VRLGFALVLLFLTACA
-24 SKQAKVAV
+24 PKQAKLAA

-38 IQPEKVSINV
+38 IQPEKVSIDV
-48 PQVNPG
+48 PGPNPG

-70 YGLQAIDNHEWAVS
+70 YGLQAMDNNQWAVS

-97 EKYDSTKSRLTR
+97 EKYDSTKSKLTR

-119 PLRIVQAL
+119 PVRIVQAL
-127 EDVYPNLAERDA
+127 EDVYPNLAEQEGS
-139 NDSTAND
+139 DSTNTD
-146 SLSIDGVDAYDENV
+146 SLTIEGVDAYDENA

-186 FNDRVMQEIYYMT
+186 FNERVMQEIYYMT

-208 SLTRKTAYDSLIYA
+208 SLTRKTAYDSLIYT

-246 AYSRAKAG
+246 AYSRAKAA

-275 DMRRNPELATD
+275 DMRRNPEMATE
-286 AALNYLS
+286 AALSYLS
-293 ALYAEFGDWLLSM
+293 TLYAEFGDWLLSM

-314 RIRRLV
+314 RIRRLI
-320 REKKADSTWGAN
+320 REKKADSTWGN
-332 RPVTYWDLELPQE
+332 RPVTYWDLQLPQE

-359 GHFPEHY
+359 GHYPSHY
-366 DVSITKRHLPA
+366 DVEVTKRQLPA
-377 YDTVTVFDS
+377 YDTVTVYDS

-409 LSMWCTPPNRDAY
+409 LTMWCTPPNRDAY
-422 LLRLPVGTRAAFVE
+422 LLRLPYGTRAAFVQ

-445 FSSWKQHKVRKGE
+445 FSSWKEHKVRKGE
-458 SMGNIAQMYG
+458 SIGVIAQQYG

-479 MKKNAKLKV
+479 MKKTKLKP
-488 GRTLLIPVK
+488 GRTLLIPIK
-497 VAPRRSTGKKPSKVR
+497 VAPRRSTGKKPTKVR

-521 LAFISRRFGISQ
+521 LGSISRRFGVSQ
-533 ESLRVWNDID
+533 ESLRVWNNIETGY
-543 VSSNV
+543 NV
-548 KYGDTIYVSKPDLKP
+548 KKGDTIYVSKPDLKP
-563 TSFVQQ
+563 TSFIQQ
-569 RVAIKK
+569 RVALKK

-582 QGDTYAQ
+582 AGDTYAE
-589 IAKQYKV
+589 IAKKYKV

-605 KGFTKRLTVGDSL
+605 SGFTKRLTIGDSL
-618 SIPAYVRPPRRMSA
+618 AIPAYVRPPRKMSKA
-632 AVDGGAPIEDSAKS
+632 TDEEFPVEPAKAVESSDSKTSSKS
-646 TDSKSNAKS
+646 SKKTAGKSSDSKSSNSKS
-655 SSSSKG
+655 SK
-661 KAEPSEKTAKSS
+661 KAPVS
-673 SSNTSK
+673 
-679 ATASKSPKNTTTI
+679 TTI
-692 YTVAAGDNLFA
+692 LYTVEAGDNLYS
-703 IARKFE
+703 ISKKYS
-709 TTVSAIREMNDMGNS
+709 TTVAAIREMNDMGNS
-724 SNILVGQKLK
+724 SNIKVGQKLK
-734 IPGTAAAPSAP
+734 IPGSAAPASSTP
-745 KIEEVVHVV
+745 KVEEITHVV

-785 KIGEKLKIKTTKKNK
+785 KINEKLKIKTTKKNK

>member
-1 MIWSHKLF
+1 MIWSDKF
-9 RLGFVLVFLILTACA
+9 VRLGFALVLLFLTACA
-24 SKQAKVAV
+24 PKQAKLAA

-38 IQPEKVSINV
+38 IQPEKVSIDV
-48 PQVNPG
+48 PGPNPG

-70 YGLQAIDNHEWAVS
+70 YGLQAMDNNEWAVS

-97 EKYDSTKSRLTR
+97 EKYDSTKSKLTR

-119 PLRIVQAL
+119 PVRIVLAL
-127 EDVYPNLAERDA
+127 EEVYPNLSEAGG
-139 NDSTAND
+139 DSTSQD
-146 SLSIDGVDAYDENV
+146 SLTIDGVDAYDENT

-186 FNDRVMQEIYYMT
+186 FNERVMQEIYYMT

-208 SLTRKTAYDSLIYA
+208 SLSRKTAYDSLIYT

-246 AYSRAKAG
+246 AYSRAKAA

-275 DMRRNPELATD
+275 DMRRNPEMATE
-286 AALNYLS
+286 AALSYLS
-293 ALYAEFGDWLLSM
+293 TLYAEFGDWLLSM

-314 RIRRLV
+314 RIRRLI
-320 REKKADSTWGAN
+320 REKKADSTWGN
-332 RPVTYWDLELPQE
+332 RPVTYWDLQLPQE

-359 GHFPEHY
+359 GHFPDHY
-366 DVSITKRHLPA
+366 DVAINKRQLPA
-377 YDTVTVFDS
+377 YDTVTVYDS

-409 LSMWCTPPNRDAY
+409 LTMWCTPPNRDAY
-422 LLRLPVGTRAAFVE
+422 LLRLPYGTRAAFVQ

-458 SMGNIAQMYG
+458 SIGVIAQQYG

-479 MKKNAKLKV
+479 MKKTKLKP

-497 VAPRRSTGKKPSKVR
+497 VAPRRSTGKKPTKVR

-521 LAFISRRFGISQ
+521 LGSISRRFGVSQ
-533 ESLRVWNDID
+533 ESLRIWNNIETGY
-543 VSSNV
+543 NV
-548 KYGDTIYVSKPDLKP
+548 KKGDTIFVSKPDLKP
-563 TSFVQQ
+563 SSFIQQ
-569 RVAIKK
+569 RVALKK

-582 QGDTYAQ
+582 AGDTYAE
-589 IAKQYKV
+589 IAKKYKV

-605 KGFTKRLTVGDSL
+605 SGFTKRLTIGDSL
-618 SIPAYVRPPRRMSA
+618 AIPAYVRPPRKMSKA
-632 AVDGGAPIEDSAKS
+632 NEDEIPVELAKS
-646 TDSKSNAKS
+646 IEQDSKKS
-655 SSSSKG
+655 SKSSK
-661 KAEPSEKTAKSS
+661 KPAEKSSEPSKSS
-673 SSNTSK
+673 K
-679 ATASKSPKNTTTI
+679 KEPVNTTII
-692 YTVAAGDNLFA
+692 YTVEAGDNLFA
-703 IARKFE
+703 IAKKYS
-709 TTVSAIREMNDMGNS
+709 TTVAAIREMNDMGNS
-724 SNILVGQKLK
+724 SNIKIGQKLK
-734 IPGTAAAPSAP
+734 IPGSAKPAANTP
-745 KIEEVVHVV
+745 KVEEITHVV

-785 KIGEKLKIKTTKKNK
+785 KINEKLKIKTTKKSK

>member
-1 MIWSHKLF
+1 MIWSDKF
-9 RLGFVLVFLILTACA
+9 VRLGFALVLLFLTACA
-24 SKQAKVAV
+24 PKQAKLAA

-38 IQPEKVSINV
+38 IQPEKVSIDV
-48 PQVNPG
+48 PGPNPG

-70 YGLQAIDNHEWAVS
+70 YGLQAMDNNEWAVS

-97 EKYDSTKSRLTR
+97 EKYDSIKSKLTR

-119 PLRIVQAL
+119 PVRIVLAL
-127 EDVYPNLAERDA
+127 EEVYPNLSEAGG
-139 NDSTAND
+139 DSTSQD
-146 SLSIDGVDAYDENV
+146 SLTIDGVDAYDENT

-186 FNDRVMQEIYYMT
+186 FNERVMQEIYYMT

-208 SLTRKTAYDSLIYA
+208 SLSRKTAYDSLIYT

-246 AYSRAKAG
+246 AYSRAKAA

-275 DMRRNPELATD
+275 DMRRNPEMATE
-286 AALNYLS
+286 AALSYLS
-293 ALYAEFGDWLLSM
+293 TLYAEFGDWLLSM

-314 RIRRLV
+314 RIRRLI
-320 REKKADSTWGAN
+320 REKKADSTWGN
-332 RPVTYWDLELPQE
+332 RPVTYWDLQLPQE

-359 GHFPEHY
+359 GHFPDHY
-366 DVSITKRHLPA
+366 DVAINKRQLPA
-377 YDTVTVFDS
+377 YDTVTVYDS

-409 LSMWCTPPNRDAY
+409 LTMWCTPPNRDAY
-422 LLRLPVGTRAAFVE
+422 LLRLPYGTRAAFVQ

-458 SMGNIAQMYG
+458 SIGVIAQQYG

-479 MKKNAKLKV
+479 MKKTKLKP

-497 VAPRRSTGKKPSKVR
+497 VAPRRSTGKKPTKVR

-521 LAFISRRFGISQ
+521 LGSISRRFGVSQ
-533 ESLRVWNDID
+533 ESLRIWNNIETGY
-543 VSSNV
+543 NV
-548 KYGDTIYVSKPDLKP
+548 KKGDTIFVSKPDLKP
-563 TSFVQQ
+563 SSFIQQ
-569 RVAIKK
+569 RVALKK

-582 QGDTYAQ
+582 AGDTYAE
-589 IAKQYKV
+589 IAKKYKV

-605 KGFTKRLTVGDSL
+605 SGFTKRLTIGDSL
-618 SIPAYVRPPRRMSA
+618 AIPAYVRPPRKMSKA
-632 AVDGGAPIEDSAKS
+632 NEDEIPVELAKS
-646 TDSKSNAKS
+646 IEQDSKKS
-655 SSSSKG
+655 SKSSK
-661 KAEPSEKTAKSS
+661 KPAEKSSEPSKSS
-673 SSNTSK
+673 K
-679 ATASKSPKNTTTI
+679 KEPVNTTII
-692 YTVAAGDNLFA
+692 YTVEAGDNLFA
-703 IARKFE
+703 IAKKYS
-709 TTVSAIREMNDMGNS
+709 TTVAAIREMNDMGNS
-724 SNILVGQKLK
+724 SNIKIGQKLK
-734 IPGTAAAPSAP
+734 IPGAAKPAASSP
-745 KIEEVVHVV
+745 KVEEITHVV

-785 KIGEKLKIKTTKKNK
+785 KINEKLKIKTTKKSK

>member
-1 MIWSHKLF
+1 MIWSDKF
-9 RLGFVLVFLILTACA
+9 VRLGFALVLLFLTACA
-24 SKQAKVAV
+24 PKQAKLAA

-38 IQPEKVSINV
+38 IQPEKVSIDV
-48 PQVNPG
+48 PGPNPG

-70 YGLQAIDNHEWAVS
+70 YGLQAMDNNEWAVS

-97 EKYDSTKSRLTR
+97 EKYDSTKSKLTR

-119 PLRIVQAL
+119 PVRIVLAL
-127 EDVYPNLAERDA
+127 EDVYPNLSEAGG
-139 NDSTAND
+139 DSTSQD
-146 SLSIDGVDAYDENV
+146 SLTIDGVDAYDENT

-186 FNDRVMQEIYYMT
+186 FNERAMQEIYYMT

-208 SLTRKTAYDSLIYA
+208 SLSRKTAYDSLIYT

-246 AYSRAKAG
+246 AYSRAKAA

-275 DMRRNPELATD
+275 DMRRNPEMATE
-286 AALNYLS
+286 AALSYLS
-293 ALYAEFGDWLLSM
+293 TLYAEFGDWLLSM

-314 RIRRLV
+314 RIRRLI
-320 REKKADSTWGAN
+320 REKKADSTWGN
-332 RPVTYWDLELPQE
+332 RPVTYWDLQLPQE

-359 GHFPEHY
+359 GHFPDHY
-366 DVSITKRHLPA
+366 DVAINKRQLPA
-377 YDTVTVFDS
+377 YDTVTVYDS

-409 LSMWCTPPNRDAY
+409 LTMWCTPPNRDAY
-422 LLRLPVGTRAAFVE
+422 LLRLPYGTRAAFVQ

-458 SMGNIAQMYG
+458 SIGVIAQQYG

-479 MKKNAKLKV
+479 MKKTKLKP

-497 VAPRRSTGKKPSKVR
+497 VAPRRSTGKKPTKVR

-521 LAFISRRFGISQ
+521 LGSISRRFGVSQ
-533 ESLRVWNDID
+533 ESLRIWNNIETGY
-543 VSSNV
+543 NV
-548 KYGDTIYVSKPDLKP
+548 KKGDTIFVSKPDLKP
-563 TSFVQQ
+563 SSFIQQ
-569 RVAIKK
+569 RVALKK

-582 QGDTYAQ
+582 AGDTYAE
-589 IAKQYKV
+589 IAKKYKV

-605 KGFTKRLTVGDSL
+605 SGFTKRLTIGDSL
-618 SIPAYVRPPRRMSA
+618 AIPAYVRPPRKMSKA
-632 AVDGGAPIEDSAKS
+632 NEDEIPVELAKS
-646 TDSKSNAKS
+646 IEQDSKKS
-655 SSSSKG
+655 SKSSK
-661 KAEPSEKTAKSS
+661 KPAEKSSEPSKSS
-673 SSNTSK
+673 K
-679 ATASKSPKNTTTI
+679 KEPVNTTII
-692 YTVAAGDNLFA
+692 YTVEAGDNLFA
-703 IARKFE
+703 IAKKYS
-709 TTVSAIREMNDMGNS
+709 TTVAAIREMNDMGNS
-724 SNILVGQKLK
+724 SNIKIGQKLK
-734 IPGTAAAPSAP
+734 IPGAAKPAANTP
-745 KIEEVVHVV
+745 KVEEITHVV

-785 KIGEKLKIKTTKKNK
+785 KINEKLKIKTTKKSK